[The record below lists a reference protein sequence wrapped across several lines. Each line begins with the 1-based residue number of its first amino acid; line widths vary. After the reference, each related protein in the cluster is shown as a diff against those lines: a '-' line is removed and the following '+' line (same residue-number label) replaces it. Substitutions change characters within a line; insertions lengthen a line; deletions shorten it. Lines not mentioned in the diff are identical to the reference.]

1 MEITFRRFAV
11 ACNSDIINAT
21 TMQTTRESSR
31 QKRCNK
37 RRNSRKKSLSPSDLK
52 CARGDTKT
60 DNKLNGKRSL
70 SEGSVKVKHRKSNI
84 RRTLTH
90 PFTCT
95 DDIHDVNMIGVF
107 NSAVKVEPPPESDE
121 SNLPPT
127 SSDRDTEDD
136 GRLSRPT
143 PQRSR
148 WDSGSEMDSLVS
160 TVVKRASARRRR
172 MPVNPEWGINSEPG
186 EASEPEA
193 GRMRPEDYRLVFLS
207 SDSSCREDTE
217 DSSSTAS
224 SAAPPVPDDC
234 DWDYFEPGASAAQPI
249 PPPTKHVPQACPRP
263 CSCGAE
269 PRIVAV
275 PVPVPVPVP
284 AALWP
289 ALLAFPTQTPPAPHW
304 NTYPGFP
311 PIDAAALARLTTAA
325 AVAVTAAATAT
336 ASAAASPQS
345 NKFEMTTVERTDK
358 AIQSDSQILEPPDN
372 DNVDKNIERPVE
384 NEISVGIKVIA
395 EEDSLLSL
403 SSDQAND
410 MPDHLEAEKAF
421 PSSNESANSSDSEQ
435 GVARRSYDLT
445 SGAPEEPATSDEDSD
460 DSGGGGGG
468 RFSRVFVVNPADS
481 SSDLEDNADSSGI
494 DCDDSYDKKSDSLE
508 IIAVEVPRENV
519 VNISAGSNESV
530 LRTSDNSNIVLL
542 DSVNFTEEY
551 SVIPYENNS
560 DEDSNDG
567 GNKRSNF
574 FKFCDE
580 NMLQSETCEKYN
592 SFSASCSTSSN
603 DLDKKHHID
612 SDVNR
617 YQSLS
622 SENTDYDSL
631 AGSLNTENDMKVNFS
646 LELPNNGN
654 EKLISLEVPRDSL
667 TKLAPSP
674 EPQRDTTSSSSAGNI
689 DLFKGIERTLSELL
703 KKELLEDQEEEKM
716 HSVRPVGL
724 DEEGGACAPAATT
737 VCRSRTACADG
748 SARFTSRVMITHDRV
763 SVVTS
768 DTTRLMRDITVH
780 HTNSQS
786 ESDSPDVPQD
796 ELEDRISDDETPQPS
811 SGVTVVSNA
820 DTLSAVVC
828 LEEGLADDD
837 SWVEDVSH
845 NEDEATSPS
854 DTDSGDEA
862 SLPVRGEDFAYCR
875 RSIDFTLHTIVEESC
890 EESETEQTIKKS
902 RPISATELEKYFFFG
917 LGDGRT
923 VRDDED
929 AVSEAS
935 SVCSVGGE
943 SVVDSEQPKR
953 SGDSDELMSSR
964 LETYFLSGFM
974 GFNQERRDSDGS
986 GSVGSDSEGKQS
998 PEQRRKRLVRA
1009 RGTPRSHSSS
1019 LDNLLTG
1026 EEPSL
1031 DNQEV
1036 SDGSSTEPEDRH
1048 DSSERLDIQGES
1060 KRKKQNK
1067 KPRGSPAD
1075 ERRQSAEFTE
1085 ETRDGTRSVSEGED
1099 GRCSPRPEFPPLG
1112 SELSESKKQTSR
1124 DSGFVGSCDDLL
1136 RSGDPSS
1143 EFSRSHE
1150 PKIELEEIT
1159 EEIRPDIEERVEG
1172 PPPSHPPQSPLVR
1185 KDSFN
1190 NWSSDEETN
1199 LMMTKMRQFFKQMVH
1214 TTNVR
1219 TSTPASASSNN
1230 SESSRP
1236 PKPPQLLYFESELT
1250 RLMKTVPGIRDEE
1263 VREIVEYLSSEDT
1276 WSDSYDSSDYAGSD
1290 LEGTAAN
1297 RSALRKQISDS
1308 CREIIDEFDRGSSN
1322 DAGSLERDAVG
1333 AYRRLAQ
1340 TLGRAG
1346 EGSPPLF
1353 GKVMRHIGG
1362 RLVAL
1367 MHEVSG
1373 GASPSTDEDSASEPG
1388 ALARSRS
1395 HDILEATA
1403 SRGSV
1408 ASDSERFSWRG
1419 SFESALLA
1427 ADSRGTLGG
1436 GGGESRRSPA
1446 GADLAAQK
1454 SHSRSC
1460 GAISG
1465 SEDRL
1470 WRGRR
1475 RASAP
1480 DAESEE
1486 EQRAGSLPRLPS
1498 ITGTNTA
1505 PAGPVKSARYRA
1517 PGFRTATRAA
1527 SAPGLHAP
1535 RRRRPPPT
1543 SLQPPPA
1550 APASAPSLQDE
1561 VYCADVEPKSH
1572 ASATLPRRSNSPLP
1586 NDRDL
1591 LDSHPFAINKSGGLP
1606 TRSESMASVYSGA
1619 GEGTRNNVTVHGE
1632 VQISLLYNYRLGA
1645 LEVGV
1650 KRCRELAPVDSKR
1663 NRSDPYVKVYLLP
1676 DKSKAGKRKTKVKK
1690 NTLNPVFEE
1699 TLSFVQPLASL
1710 SARTLWLSVWHAD
1723 MFGRNDFLGEV
1734 TLPLADVVFDD
1745 PAPMWYKLHERTE
1758 QFDEQQGSRGDLIV
1772 ALKLDLHENN
1782 RGKGTLHVLVKEA
1795 KNLVA
1800 TKPNGLADVFC
1811 KSYLLPE
1818 RGRLAK
1824 QKTGVCSRTLNPK
1837 WEHTFIYRGIS
1848 VQELSTR
1855 ALELSL
1861 WDRDRLASNDF
1872 MGAIRLSLGTGT
1884 YMGASVNW
1892 MDSVGKEVSLWQ
1904 RMLQQPNFWVENSL
1918 PLRPHLNN

>member
-1 MEITFRRFAV
+1 
-11 ACNSDIINAT
+11 
-21 TMQTTRESSR
+21 MQTTRESSR
-31 QKRCNK
+31 QKRSIK

-52 CARGDTKT
+52 CARGDIKT
-60 DNKLNGKRSL
+60 DSKLNGKRSL
-70 SEGSVKVKHRKSNI
+70 SEGSVKVRHRKSNI
-84 RRTLTH
+84 QRTLTH
-90 PFTCT
+90 PITCA
-95 DDIHDVNMIGVF
+95 DGIHDVTMIGVF
-107 NSAVKVEPPPESDE
+107 NSAVKVDAVPPESDE

-136 GRLSRPT
+136 ARVLARPV
-143 PQRSR
+143 PQRAR

-160 TVVKRASARRRR
+160 IAVKKAARRRR
-172 MPVNPEWGINSEPG
+172 TPANLDRSVNSEPG

-224 SAAPPVPDDC
+224 SAAPPAPDDC
-234 DWDYFEPGASAAQPI
+234 DWDYFEPGAAAAQPT
-249 PPPTKHVPQACPRP
+249 PPPPRHIPQACPRA

-289 ALLAFPTQTPPAPHW
+289 ALLAFPTQVPPTPHW

-311 PIDAAALARLTTAA
+311 PLDAAALARLTTAA
-325 AVAVTAAATAT
+325 AVAVTAAATAS
-336 ASAAASPQS
+336 ASTMPQ
-345 NKFEMTTVERTDK
+345 NRLEMTVERTDK
-358 AIQSDSQILEPPDN
+358 AIQSESIQAPEPRDN
-372 DNVDKNIERPVE
+372 DKDDNSIERSVE
-384 NEISVGIKVIA
+384 HGTSDEIKVIA
-395 EEDSLLSL
+395 EEDSLSVVSELP
-403 SSDQAND
+403 DT
-410 MPDHLEAEKAF
+410 MPDHLDAEKAF
-421 PSSNESANSSDSEQ
+421 PSSNESADSSDSEAE
-435 GVARRSYDLT
+435 VAHRSYDLR

-460 DSGGGGGG
+460 DSGGGGGQ
-468 RFSRVFVVNPADS
+468 FSRVFVVNPADS

-508 IIAVEVPRENV
+508 IIAVEMVMQNEN
-519 VNISAGSNESV
+519 NLNTESNENQSQNNDV
-530 LRTSDNSNIVLL
+530 VLL
-542 DSVNFTEEY
+542 ESVSFSEECP
-551 SVIPYENNS
+551 VIQFS
-560 DEDSNDG
+560 HMDEGCSESAM
-567 GNKRSNF
+567 KRSSF
-574 FKFCDE
+574 IKFCDE
-580 NMLQSETCEKYN
+580 NMLQSETCENFN
-592 SFSASCSTSSN
+592 SFNATCSDN
-603 DLDKKHHID
+603 LDNVDYYVDKDNNH
-612 SDVNR
+612 
-617 YQSLS
+617 SLCV
-622 SENTDYDSL
+622 SENIEYDSL
-631 AGSLNTENDMKVNFS
+631 DNSSSNIDSNMKVKVS
-646 LELPNNGN
+646 VELPNDNYN
-654 EKLISLEVPRDSL
+654 KEEFTMTESPRVYSTML
-667 TKLAPSP
+667 SPSP
-674 EPQRDTTSSSSAGNI
+674 EPKQEPSLPSVEKI

-703 KKELLEDQEEEKM
+703 KKELLDDQGEEKM
-716 HSVRPVGL
+716 HGSRPVCIT
-724 DEEGGACAPAATT
+724 DAEGGAGAPAETT
-737 VCRSRTACADG
+737 VCRSRTAGADG

-780 HTNSQS
+780 HTNSQNETEPS
-786 ESDSPDVPQD
+786 ADVQD
-796 ELEDRISDDETPQPS
+796 NENNERISDDESPQPS
-811 SGVTVVSNA
+811 GGVTVVSNA

-845 NEDEATSPS
+845 DDDEGTSIS
-854 DTDSGDEA
+854 DSDSGDEA
-862 SLPVRGEDFAYCR
+862 SLPTRGEDFAYCR
-875 RSIDFTLHTIVEESC
+875 RSLDFTLHTIVEESC
-890 EESETEQTIKKS
+890 EESETEQTTKKP
-902 RPISATELEKYFFFG
+902 RPLSATELEKYFFFG
-917 LGDGRT
+917 LGDGRN

-929 AVSEAS
+929 PVSETS
-935 SVCSVGGE
+935 SVCSEGGE
-943 SVVDSEQPKR
+943 SIVDNEQPKR
-953 SGDSDELMSSR
+953 SGDSDELVSSR
-964 LETYFLSGFM
+964 LEKYFLSGFM

-998 PEQRRKRLVRA
+998 PEHRRKKLVRA

-1026 EEPSL
+1026 DEPSQ
-1031 DNQEV
+1031 DTQEV
-1036 SDGSSTEPEDRH
+1036 SDGSSTETEDRH
-1048 DSSERLDIQGES
+1048 ESLERLDIPCES
-1060 KRKKQNK
+1060 KRKKQSK
-1067 KPRGSPAD
+1067 KTRGSPAD
-1075 ERRQSAEFTE
+1075 ERRQSVEFSE
-1085 ETRDGTRSVSEGED
+1085 ETRDDTRSVSEGED
-1099 GRCSPRPEFPPLG
+1099 GRSTPRPEFPPLG

-1136 RSGDPSS
+1136 RNGDSS
-1143 EFSRSHE
+1143 SDFTRSHE
-1150 PKIELEEIT
+1150 PKTELEEII
-1159 EEIRPDIEERVEG
+1159 EEVRPDIDERVERPPSSR
-1172 PPPSHPPQSPLVR
+1172 PPPSPLTR

-1199 LMMTKMRQFFKQMVH
+1199 LMMTKMRQFFKQMIN
-1214 TTNVR
+1214 TSNVR
-1219 TSTPASASSNN
+1219 TSTPASSN

-1297 RSALRKQISDS
+1297 RSALRKQISES
-1308 CREIIDEFDRGSSN
+1308 CREIIDEFDKGTSE
-1322 DAGSLERDAVG
+1322 AGSLERDAVG
-1333 AYRRLAQ
+1333 AYQRLAA

-1373 GASPSTDEDSASEPG
+1373 GASPSTDDDSASEPG

-1408 ASDSERFSWRG
+1408 ASDCERFSWRG

-1436 GGGESRRSPA
+1436 PGCEARRSPA
-1446 GADLAAQK
+1446 GADLAAQR

-1460 GAISG
+1460 GAIGG

-1505 PAGPVKSARYRA
+1505 PVGPVKSARYRA

-1527 SAPGLHAP
+1527 SAPGLHPP

-1543 SLQPPPA
+1543 PHQPTPA

-1561 VYCADVEPKSH
+1561 VYMSDAVSPGH
-1572 ASATLPRRSNSPLP
+1572 ATLPRRSNSPLP
-1586 NDRDL
+1586 HERDLDRDRFPL
-1591 LDSHPFAINKSGGLP
+1591 NRSGLQA
-1606 TRSESMASVYSGA
+1606 RSESMASVYSGA
-1619 GEGTRNNVTVHGE
+1619 GEGMRGNVTIRGE
-1632 VQISLLYNYRLGA
+1632 VQFSLLYNYRLGA

-1650 KRCRELAPVDSKR
+1650 KRCRDLAPIDVKR

-1710 SARTLWLSVWHAD
+1710 SSRTLWLSAWHAD

-1758 QFDEQQGSRGDLIV
+1758 QFDEHQGTRGDLV
-1772 ALKLDLHENN
+1772 VGLKYEPDG

-1824 QKTGVCSRTLNPK
+1824 QKTSVSRRSLSPR
-1837 WEHTFIYRGIS
+1837 WEHTFTYRALAPH
-1848 VQELSTR
+1848 ELAAR

-1872 MGAIRLSLGTGT
+1872 MGAVRLSLGTGT

-1892 MDSVGKEVSLWQ
+1892 MDSMGKEVALWQ
-1904 RMLQQPNFWVENSL
+1904 AMLQSPTLWVEGSL
-1918 PLRPHLNN
+1918 PLRPQLNN

>member
-1 MEITFRRFAV
+1 
-11 ACNSDIINAT
+11 
-21 TMQTTRESSR
+21 
-31 QKRCNK
+31 
-37 RRNSRKKSLSPSDLK
+37 
-52 CARGDTKT
+52 
-60 DNKLNGKRSL
+60 
-70 SEGSVKVKHRKSNI
+70 
-84 RRTLTH
+84 
-90 PFTCT
+90 
-95 DDIHDVNMIGVF
+95 
-107 NSAVKVEPPPESDE
+107 
-121 SNLPPT
+121 
-127 SSDRDTEDD
+127 
-136 GRLSRPT
+136 
-143 PQRSR
+143 
-148 WDSGSEMDSLVS
+148 
-160 TVVKRASARRRR
+160 
-172 MPVNPEWGINSEPG
+172 
-186 EASEPEA
+186 
-193 GRMRPEDYRLVFLS
+193 MRPEDYRLVFLS

-224 SAAPPVPDDC
+224 SVAPPAPDDC
-234 DWDYFEPGASAAQPI
+234 DWDYFEPGASSSHVN
-249 PPPTKHVPQACPRP
+249 PPPAPKHTPQVCPRT

-311 PIDAAALARLTTAA
+311 PLDAAALARLTTAA

-336 ASAAASPQS
+336 TLPHS
-345 NKFEMTTVERTDK
+345 NKLEMTVERTDK
-358 AIQSDSQILEPPDN
+358 AVQSESSQATDVRDN
-372 DNVDKNIERPVE
+372 DNNDNNIECTGEQTPTDD
-384 NEISVGIKVIA
+384 IKVIA
-395 EEDSLLSL
+395 EADCSSVLSE
-403 SSDQAND
+403 STDA
-410 MPDHLEAEKAF
+410 MPSHLDAENAF
-421 PSSNESANSSDSEQ
+421 PSSNESANSSDSEG

-460 DSGGGGGG
+460 DSGGGGGQ
-468 RFSRVFVVNPADS
+468 FSRVFVVNPADS

-508 IIAVEVPRENV
+508 IIALDRIEENENHLNVELNEINAE
-519 VNISAGSNESV
+519 ISEAC
-530 LRTSDNSNIVLL
+530 NIVLL
-542 DSVNFTEEY
+542 DSISFSNEHSE
-551 SVIPYENNS
+551 IPYCSNS
-560 DEDSNDG
+560 DDDQSCDDG
-567 GNKRSNF
+567 VKRANVR
-574 FKFCDE
+574 KFSDE
-580 NMLQSETCEKYN
+580 NMLKSETCEQYN
-592 SFSASCSTSSN
+592 SFNASCSNNIDNSDYKSNDDNYQSRSTISENLECDSLEASISSN
-603 DLDKKHHID
+603 NSIKVKVSVEVQDEICNNKNHDML
-612 SDVNR
+612 S
-617 YQSLS
+617 QSP
-622 SENTDYDSL
+622 
-631 AGSLNTENDMKVNFS
+631 AKVS
-646 LELPNNGN
+646 
-654 EKLISLEVPRDSL
+654 
-667 TKLAPSP
+667 PSP
-674 EPQRDTTSSSSAGNI
+674 EPRHDESKQESVEKI

-703 KKELLEDQEEEKM
+703 KKELLEEQGAEKT
-716 HSVRPVGL
+716 HGARPV
-724 DEEGGACAPAATT
+724 CAATEGSAGAPVDST
-737 VCRSRTACADG
+737 VCRSRSPGAEGA
-748 SARFTSRVMITHDRV
+748 ARFTSRVMITHDRV

-780 HTNSQS
+780 HTNSQNEP
-786 ESDSPDVPQD
+786 ESNSSATNSQNESNERV
-796 ELEDRISDDETPQPS
+796 SDNESPQPS
-811 SGVTVVSNA
+811 GGVTVVSNA

-845 NEDEATSPS
+845 DEDGTTTTDS
-854 DTDSGDEA
+854 DSGDEA
-862 SLPVRGEDFAYCR
+862 SLPTRGEDFAYCR
-875 RSIDFTLHTIVEESC
+875 RSLDFTLHTIVEESC
-890 EESETEQTIKKS
+890 EESEPENKVKKS

-917 LGDGRT
+917 LGDGRI
-923 VRDDED
+923 VRDDD
-929 AVSEAS
+929 DPVSETS
-935 SVCSVGGE
+935 SVCSEGGE
-943 SVVDSEQPKR
+943 SIVDNEQPKR
-953 SGDSDELMSSR
+953 SNDNDELVSSR
-964 LETYFLSGFM
+964 LEKYFLSGFM
-974 GFNQERRDSDGS
+974 GFTQERRDSDGS

-1026 EEPSL
+1026 EEPTQ
-1031 DNQEV
+1031 DTQET
-1036 SDGSSTEPEDRH
+1036 SDGSSTETEDRH
-1048 DSSERLDIQGES
+1048 ESLERLDMPGES
-1060 KRKKQNK
+1060 KRKKQSK
-1067 KPRGSPAD
+1067 KTRGSPAD
-1075 ERRQSAEFTE
+1075 ERRQSTEFSE
-1085 ETRDGTRSVSEGED
+1085 ETRDDTRSVSEGEE
-1099 GRCSPRPEFPPLG
+1099 GRSTPRPEFPPLG

-1136 RSGDPSS
+1136 RNGDSS
-1143 EFSRSHE
+1143 TEFSRTHE
-1150 PKIELEEIT
+1150 PKTELEEIV
-1159 EEIRPDIEERVEG
+1159 EEIRPDLDERVERPPSSR
-1172 PPPSHPPQSPLVR
+1172 PPPSPLTR

-1199 LMMTKMRQFFKQMVH
+1199 LMMTKMRQFFKQMINSA
-1214 TTNVR
+1214 NVR
-1219 TSTPASASSNN
+1219 TSTPASSN

-1308 CREIIDEFDRGSSN
+1308 CREIIDEFDRGN

-1333 AYRRLAQ
+1333 AYQKLAA

-1367 MHEVSG
+1367 MHEVSA
-1373 GASPSTDEDSASEPG
+1373 GASPSTDDDSASEPG

-1395 HDILEATA
+1395 HDVLEATA

-1408 ASDSERFSWRG
+1408 ASDCERFSWRG

-1436 GGGESRRSPA
+1436 PGCEARRSPA
-1446 GADLAAQK
+1446 GAELAAQK

-1460 GAISG
+1460 GAITG

-1486 EQRAGSLPRLPS
+1486 EERAGSLPRLPT
-1498 ITGTNTA
+1498 IAGTNTV

-1527 SAPGLHAP
+1527 SAPGLHVP
-1535 RRRRPPPT
+1535 RRRRLNPAPHQPT
-1543 SLQPPPA
+1543 PA
-1550 APASAPSLQDE
+1550 APASAPSLQDD
-1561 VYCADVEPKSH
+1561 VYMADTLTSGN
-1572 ASATLPRRSNSPLP
+1572 ATLPRRSSSPLP
-1586 NDRDL
+1586 HEKDLDRDRF
-1591 LDSHPFAINKSGGLP
+1591 PINRSGLQA
-1606 TRSESMASVYSGA
+1606 RSESMASVYSGA
-1619 GEGTRNNVTVHGE
+1619 GEGARGSVAVRGE
-1632 VQISLLYNYRLGA
+1632 VQFSLLYNYRLGA

-1650 KRCRELAPVDSKR
+1650 KRCRDLAPVDTKR

-1734 TLPLADVVFDD
+1734 ALPLADVVFDD
-1745 PAPMWYKLHERTE
+1745 PAPTWYKLHERTE
-1758 QFDEQQGSRGDLIV
+1758 QFDELQGTRGDLIIG
-1772 ALKLDLHENN
+1772 LKFESQDNTS

-1824 QKTGVCSRTLNPK
+1824 QKTNVVRRTLNPR
-1837 WEHTFIYRGIS
+1837 WEHTFTYRGLTM
-1848 VQELSTR
+1848 QELATR

-1892 MDSVGKEVSLWQ
+1892 MDSMGKEVALWQ
-1904 RMLQQPNFWVENSL
+1904 TMMQRPNFWVEGSL
-1918 PLRPHLNN
+1918 PLRPQLNN

>member
-1 MEITFRRFAV
+1 
-11 ACNSDIINAT
+11 
-21 TMQTTRESSR
+21 
-31 QKRCNK
+31 
-37 RRNSRKKSLSPSDLK
+37 
-52 CARGDTKT
+52 
-60 DNKLNGKRSL
+60 
-70 SEGSVKVKHRKSNI
+70 
-84 RRTLTH
+84 
-90 PFTCT
+90 
-95 DDIHDVNMIGVF
+95 
-107 NSAVKVEPPPESDE
+107 
-121 SNLPPT
+121 
-127 SSDRDTEDD
+127 
-136 GRLSRPT
+136 
-143 PQRSR
+143 
-148 WDSGSEMDSLVS
+148 
-160 TVVKRASARRRR
+160 
-172 MPVNPEWGINSEPG
+172 
-186 EASEPEA
+186 
-193 GRMRPEDYRLVFLS
+193 MRPEDYRLVFLS

-224 SAAPPVPDDC
+224 SAAPPAPDDC
-234 DWDYFEPGASAAQPI
+234 DWDYFEPGASAAPPV
-249 PPPTKHVPQACPRP
+249 PPPTKHAPQACPRP

-311 PIDAAALARLTTAA
+311 PLDAAALARLTTAA

-336 ASAAASPQS
+336 ASAAASPQT
-345 NKFEMTTVERTDK
+345 NKLEMTTVERTDK
-358 AIQSDSQILEPPDN
+358 AIQSESSQAPEPHDN
-372 DNVDKNIERPVE
+372 DNNDKNIERPVE
-384 NEISVGIKVIA
+384 NETSVGIKVIA
-395 EEDSLLSL
+395 EEDSLSSL
-403 SSDQAND
+403 SSDQANA
-410 MPDHLEAEKAF
+410 MPDHLDAEKAF
-421 PSSNESANSSDSEQ
+421 PSSNESAESSDSEQ

-508 IIAVEVPRENV
+508 IIAVEVPRENE
-519 VNISAGSNESV
+519 VNVSAEPNESAS
-530 LRTSDNSNIVLL
+530 RSRDNSSIVLL

-567 GNKRSNF
+567 GIKKSNF

-592 SFSASCSTSSN
+592 SFNASCSSSSSN
-603 DLDKKHHID
+603 DLDKKHHAD

-617 YQSLS
+617 YQSIS
-622 SENTDYDSL
+622 SENTDFDSL
-631 AGSLNTENDMKVNFS
+631 ADSFNNDSDMKVKFSVELTNENNKELSS
-646 LELPNNGN
+646 LEIP
-654 EKLISLEVPRDSL
+654 PDSL

-674 EPQRDTTSSSSAGNI
+674 EPCHDNTSSSPAEKI
-689 DLFKGIERTLSELL
+689 DLFKGIERTLSELF
-703 KKELLEDQEEEKM
+703 KKELMEDQEEEKM
-716 HSVRPVGL
+716 HSVRPVCS
-724 DEEGGACAPAATT
+724 DAEGGACAPAATT
-737 VCRSRTACADG
+737 VCRSRTARADG

-768 DTTRLMRDITVH
+768 DTTRLMRDVVVH

-786 ESDSPDVPQD
+786 ESEPNPDVPQD
-796 ELEDRISDDETPQPS
+796 EIDERISDDETPQPS
-811 SGVTVVSNA
+811 GGVTVVSNA

-862 SLPVRGEDFAYCR
+862 SLPIRGEEFAYCR

-890 EESETEQTIKKS
+890 EESETEQTIKKP

-917 LGDGRT
+917 LGDGRN

-929 AVSEAS
+929 AVSETS
-935 SVCSVGGE
+935 SVCSEGGE
-943 SVVDSEQPKR
+943 SIVDSEQPKR
-953 SGDSDELMSSR
+953 SGDSDELVSSR
-964 LETYFLSGFM
+964 LEKYFLSGFM

-986 GSVGSDSEGKQS
+986 GSVGSDSEGRQS

-1026 EEPSL
+1026 EEPSQ
-1031 DNQEV
+1031 DNPEV
-1036 SDGSSTEPEDRH
+1036 SDGSSTETEDRH
-1048 DSSERLDIQGES
+1048 DSSERLDMQGES

-1085 ETRDGTRSVSEGED
+1085 ETRDDTRSVSEGED
-1099 GRCSPRPEFPPLG
+1099 GRLSPRPEFPPLG

-1136 RSGDPSS
+1136 RNGDSSS
-1143 EFSRSHE
+1143 EFARSHE
-1150 PKIELEEIT
+1150 PKIELEEII

-1172 PPPSHPPQSPLVR
+1172 PPSSRPPQSPLVR

-1219 TSTPASASSNN
+1219 TSTPASASSN

-1308 CREIIDEFDRGSSN
+1308 CREIIDEFDRGNN

-1346 EGSPPLF
+1346 EGSPPMF

-1408 ASDSERFSWRG
+1408 ASDCERFSWRG

-1436 GGGESRRSPA
+1436 GGCESRRSPA

-1460 GAISG
+1460 GAIGG

-1498 ITGTNTA
+1498 ITGTNTV

-1543 SLQPPPA
+1543 PLQPPPA

-1561 VYCADVEPKSH
+1561 VYLSDA
-1572 ASATLPRRSNSPLP
+1572 ASPNHATLPRRSNSPLP
-1586 NDRDL
+1586 HERDL
-1591 LDSHPFAINKSGGLP
+1591 LDRDRYSLNRSGLQA
-1606 TRSESMASVYSGA
+1606 RSESMASVYSGA
-1619 GEGTRNNVTVHGE
+1619 GEGTRANVTVRGE

-1650 KRCRELAPVDSKR
+1650 KRCRELAPVDVKR

-1772 ALKLDLHENN
+1772 ALKLDLHEGA

-1824 QKTGVCSRTLNPK
+1824 QKTAVCRRTLNPK
-1837 WEHTFIYRGIS
+1837 WEHTFTYRGLTL
-1848 VQELSTR
+1848 QELSAR

-1884 YMGASVNW
+1884 YMGAPVNW

-1904 RMLQQPNFWVENSL
+1904 MMMQRPNFWVEGSF

>member
-1 MEITFRRFAV
+1 
-11 ACNSDIINAT
+11 
-21 TMQTTRESSR
+21 MQTTRESSR

-52 CARGDTKT
+52 CTRGDTKS
-60 DNKLNGKRSL
+60 DGKLSKRSL

-90 PFTCT
+90 PFTCS
-95 DDIHDVNMIGVF
+95 DDIRDVAMIGAF
-107 NSAVKVEPPPESDE
+107 NREVKVEVPPESDE

-136 GRLSRPT
+136 GRVLRPV
-143 PQRSR
+143 PQRPR

-160 TVVKRASARRRR
+160 TVVRRASARRRR
-172 MPVNPEWGINSEPG
+172 TPANPEWGVNSEPG

-224 SAAPPVPDDC
+224 SAAPPAPDDC
-234 DWDYFEPGASAAQPI
+234 DWDYFEPGAAPALPPPPRHI
-249 PPPTKHVPQACPRP
+249 PPACPRP

-289 ALLAFPTQTPPAPHW
+289 ALLAFPTQTPPTPHW

-311 PIDAAALARLTTAA
+311 PLDAAAFARLTTAA

-336 ASAAASPQS
+336 ANANAAATQTQ
-345 NKFEMTTVERTDK
+345 KLAMTTKERTDK
-358 AIQSDSQILEPPDN
+358 AIQSEASQLPEASDSDKVDN
-372 DNVDKNIERPVE
+372 NIERSDE
-384 NEISVGIKVIA
+384 CDTSVGIKVIA
-395 EEDSLLSL
+395 EEDSISVLSGQI
-403 SSDQAND
+403 DA
-410 MPDHLEAEKAF
+410 MPDHLDAEKAF
-421 PSSNESANSSDSEQ
+421 HSSNESDDSSDSEG

-445 SGAPEEPATSDEDSD
+445 SGAPDEPATSDEDSD
-460 DSGGGGGG
+460 DSGGGGG

-494 DCDDSYDKKSDSLE
+494 DCDDSFDKKSDNLE
-508 IIAVEVPRENV
+508 EAIAVDVQNEINV
-519 VNISAGSNESV
+519 SAESN
-530 LRTSDNSNIVLL
+530 DNSSQSNDNDNENPNIMLIE
-542 DSVNFTEEY
+542 SVNFTEDY
-551 SVIPYENNS
+551 PVIPYGNYSEESSNENAA
-560 DEDSNDG
+560 
-567 GNKRSNF
+567 KRSEF

-580 NMLQSETCEKYN
+580 NMLQSETCEEFN
-592 SFSASCSTSSN
+592 SFNAHCSTNHTDNKN
-603 DLDKKHHID
+603 DNDPNPPSCL
-612 SDVNR
+612 
-617 YQSLS
+617 
-622 SENTDYDSL
+622 SENEEYDSL
-631 AGSLNTENDMKVNFS
+631 DNTESDMKVKVS
-646 LELPNNGN
+646 VELPDEKHN
-654 EKLISLEVPRDSL
+654 ENLISSQASCGLLS
-667 TKLAPSP
+667 KLAPSP
-674 EPQRDTTSSSSAGNI
+674 EPGQNNTTSSAPVAEI

-703 KKELLEDQEEEKM
+703 KKELLEEQDEEKM
-716 HSVRPVGL
+716 HGPRPVSS
-724 DEEGGACAPAATT
+724 EAEGSACTPDAT
-737 VCRSRTACADG
+737 VCRSRTARADA

-780 HTNSQS
+780 HTNSQN
-786 ESDSPDVPQD
+786 EPEGTTQD
-796 ELEDRISDDETPQPS
+796 ENDERLSDDEAAQPS
-811 SGVTVVSNA
+811 GGVTVVSNA

-837 SWVEDVSH
+837 SWVEDISH
-845 NEDEATSPS
+845 DENEVTSPSDSDSEDEATLP
-854 DTDSGDEA
+854 TRGD
-862 SLPVRGEDFAYCR
+862 DFAYCR
-875 RSIDFTLHTIVEESC
+875 RSLDFTLHTIVEESC
-890 EESETEQTIKKS
+890 EESETEHTTKKP
-902 RPISATELEKYFFFG
+902 RPISATELEKYYFFG
-917 LGDGRT
+917 LGDGRN

-929 AVSEAS
+929 AVSETS
-935 SVCSVGGE
+935 SVCSEGGE
-943 SVVDSEQPKR
+943 SIVDSEQPKR
-953 SGDSDELMSSR
+953 NSSDNDDLVSSR
-964 LETYFLSGFM
+964 LEKYFLSGFM
-974 GFNQERRDSDGS
+974 GFNQENRDSDGS

-1009 RGTPRSHSSS
+1009 RGAPRSHSSS

-1026 EEPSL
+1026 EEPSQ
-1031 DNQEV
+1031 DAQEV
-1036 SDGSSTEPEDRH
+1036 SDGSSTETEDRH
-1048 DSSERLDIQGES
+1048 DSSERLDMQNES

-1067 KPRGSPAD
+1067 KTRGSPAD

-1085 ETRDGTRSVSEGED
+1085 ETREDTRSVSEGED
-1099 GRCSPRPEFPPLG
+1099 GRTTPHTEFPPLG

-1136 RSGDPSS
+1136 RNGDSS
-1143 EFSRSHE
+1143 SDFARSHE
-1150 PKIELEEIT
+1150 PKTELEEIVEEMRTDT
-1159 EEIRPDIEERVEG
+1159 EERIESPPSSR
-1172 PPPSHPPQSPLVR
+1172 PPPSPLTR

-1199 LMMTKMRQFFKQMVH
+1199 LMMTKMRQFFKQMINSN
-1214 TTNVR
+1214 NVR
-1219 TSTPASASSNN
+1219 TSTPASSN
-1230 SESSRP
+1230 SESSKP

-1250 RLMKTVPGIRDEE
+1250 RLMKTVPGIRDEQ

-1290 LEGTAAN
+1290 LEGTQN

-1308 CREIIDEFDRGSSN
+1308 CREIIDEFDKGNSE
-1322 DAGSLERDAVG
+1322 AGSLERDAAG
-1333 AYRRLAQ
+1333 AYRRLAA

-1367 MHEVSG
+1367 MHEVSA
-1373 GASPSTDEDSASEPG
+1373 GASPSTDDDSASEPG

-1395 HDILEATA
+1395 HDILEAAA

-1408 ASDSERFSWRG
+1408 ASDCERFSWRG

-1436 GGGESRRSPA
+1436 TGEARRSPA
-1446 GADLAAQK
+1446 GVELAAQR

-1460 GAISG
+1460 GAIGG

-1486 EQRAGSLPRLPS
+1486 EERAGSLPRLPS
-1498 ITGTNTA
+1498 ITGTNTV

-1527 SAPGLHAP
+1527 SAPGLHVP
-1535 RRRRPPPT
+1535 RRRRPAPT
-1543 SLQPPPA
+1543 PQQPPPA
-1550 APASAPSLQDE
+1550 APTSAPSLQDE
-1561 VYCADVEPKSH
+1561 VYVTETLSPGH
-1572 ASATLPRRSNSPLP
+1572 ATLPRRSNSPLP
-1586 NDRDL
+1586 HERDMLDRDRF
-1591 LDSHPFAINKSGGLP
+1591 PINRSGLQA
-1606 TRSESMASVYSGA
+1606 RSESMASVYSGA
-1619 GEGTRNNVTVHGE
+1619 GEGTRSNVTVRGE
-1632 VQISLLYNYRLGA
+1632 VQFSLLYNYRLGA

-1650 KRCRELAPVDSKR
+1650 KRCRDLAPVDTKR

-1710 SARTLWLSVWHAD
+1710 SSRTLWLSAWHAD

-1745 PAPMWYKLHERTE
+1745 PAPTWHKLHERTE
-1758 QFDEQQGSRGDLIV
+1758 QFDEQSGTRGDLII
-1772 ALKLDLHENN
+1772 ALKFEAAEA

-1795 KNLVA
+1795 KHLAA
-1800 TKPNGLADVFC
+1800 TKPSGLADVFC

-1824 QKTGVCSRTLNPK
+1824 QKTGVARRTLSPR
-1837 WEHTFIYRGIS
+1837 WEHTFTYRGLRLT
-1848 VQELSTR
+1848 ELADR

-1872 MGAIRLSLGTGT
+1872 MGAIRLSLGSGT

-1892 MDSVGKEVSLWQ
+1892 MDSTGKEVSLWQ
-1904 RMLQQPNFWVENSL
+1904 TMMQRPNFWVEGSL
-1918 PLRPHLNN
+1918 PLRPQLNN

>member
-1 MEITFRRFAV
+1 
-11 ACNSDIINAT
+11 
-21 TMQTTRESSR
+21 MQTARESSR
-31 QKRCNK
+31 QKRSIK

-52 CARGDTKT
+52 CTRGDQKS
-60 DNKLNGKRSL
+60 DSKSNVNRSL
-70 SEGSVKVKHRKSNI
+70 SETSVKRHRRSNI
-84 RRTLTH
+84 QRTLTH
-90 PFTCT
+90 PLSYM
-95 DDIHDVNMIGVF
+95 DDIDNVSIEAF
-107 NSAVKVEPPPESDE
+107 SRSKVEVPPESDE

-136 GRLSRPT
+136 VRVMDTKRAV
-143 PQRSR
+143 PQRPR
-148 WDSGSEMDSLVS
+148 WDSGSEMDSLISIAVR
-160 TVVKRASARRRR
+160 KASARRRR
-172 MPVNPEWGINSEPG
+172 TPANPDWGVQSEAG

-224 SAAPPVPDDC
+224 SAAPPAPDDC
-234 DWDYFEPGASAAQPI
+234 DWDYFEPGAAPAPVSTSA
-249 PPPTKHVPQACPRP
+249 PPPRHSAPACPRT

-289 ALLAFPTQTPPAPHW
+289 ALLAFPGQTPPAPHW
-304 NTYPGFP
+304 STYPGFP
-311 PIDAAALARLTTAA
+311 PLDAAALARLTTAA
-325 AVAVTAAATAT
+325 AVAVTAAASAAT
-336 ASAAASPQS
+336 ASALPLA
-345 NKFEMTTVERTDK
+345 NKLEMTVERTDK
-358 AIQSDSQILEPPDN
+358 AIQSETSQAPDAPDN
-372 DNVDKNIERPVE
+372 ANDKNDKPVERPIDCE
-384 NEISVGIKVIA
+384 PSDDIKVIA
-395 EEDSLLSL
+395 EEDRLSV
-403 SSDQAND
+403 SPEPAEA
-410 MPDHLEAEKAF
+410 MPGHLEAENAF
-421 PSSNESANSSDSEQ
+421 PSSNESADSSDSEG
-435 GVARRSYDLT
+435 GVARLSYDLR

-460 DSGGGGGG
+460 DSGGGGGQ
-468 RFSRVFVVNPADS
+468 FSRVFVVNPADS

-508 IIAVEVPRENV
+508 IIGLEGVQNANNLEANLNENV
-519 VNISAGSNESV
+519 QQINEA
-530 LRTSDNSNIVLL
+530 SNIVLVE
-542 DSVNFTEEY
+542 SISFSNEHSE
-551 SVIPYENNS
+551 IPYGNNS
-560 DEDSNDG
+560 DEESGDEARN
-567 GNKRSNF
+567 RSSLS
-574 FKFCDE
+574 KFCDD
-580 NMLQSETCEKYN
+580 NMLRSETCEEFN
-592 SFSASCSTSSN
+592 SFNASCSTN
-603 DLDKKHHID
+603 IDKCDYKNCD
-612 SDVNR
+612 NN
-617 YQSLS
+617 QSRS
-622 SENTDYDSL
+622 TVSENLECDSL
-631 AGSLNTENDMKVNFS
+631 DNSFNSDNSIKVKVTV
-646 LELPNNGN
+646 
-654 EKLISLEVPRDSL
+654 KLQDEVCDNKTCEIQSEPPVVL
-667 TKLAPSP
+667 PSP
-674 EPQRDTTSSSSAGNI
+674 EPKSDESKSAGEEKI

-703 KKELLEDQEEEKM
+703 KKELLEEQGEEKT
-716 HSVRPVGL
+716 HGARPARDVT
-724 DEEGGACAPAATT
+724 EGSAGAPVLAP
-737 VCRSRTACADG
+737 VCRSRSPGADG
-748 SARFTSRVMITHDRV
+748 SARFTSRVMITQDRV

-780 HTNSQS
+780 HTNSQN
-786 ESDSPDVPQD
+786 V
-796 ELEDRISDDETPQPS
+796 LEHDASATTSQNDTNERVSDDESAQPS
-811 SGVTVVSNA
+811 GGVTVVSNA

-845 NEDEATSPS
+845 DEDATTTS
-854 DTDSGDEA
+854 DSDSGDEA
-862 SLPVRGEDFAYCR
+862 SLPTRGEDFAYCR
-875 RSIDFTLHTIVEESC
+875 RSLDFTLHTIVEESC
-890 EESETEQTIKKS
+890 EESEAENNTKKS

-917 LGDGRT
+917 LGDGRN
-923 VRDDED
+923 VREDDD
-929 AVSEAS
+929 QVSETS
-935 SVCSVGGE
+935 SVCSEGGE
-943 SVVDSEQPKR
+943 SIVDSEQPKR
-953 SGDSDELMSSR
+953 SNDNDELVSSR
-964 LETYFLSGFM
+964 LEKYFLSGFM

-1026 EEPSL
+1026 DEPSQ
-1031 DNQEV
+1031 DAQEV
-1036 SDGSSTEPEDRH
+1036 SDGSSTETEDRH
-1048 DSSERLDIQGES
+1048 ESLERLDMPGEA
-1060 KRKKQNK
+1060 KRKKQSK
-1067 KPRGSPAD
+1067 KTRGSPAD
-1075 ERRQSAEFTE
+1075 ERRQSMEFSE
-1085 ETRDGTRSVSEGED
+1085 EARDDTRSVSEGED
-1099 GRCSPRPEFPPLG
+1099 GRSTPRPEFPPLG

-1136 RSGDPSS
+1136 RNGDSS
-1143 EFSRSHE
+1143 AEFTRSHE
-1150 PKIELEEIT
+1150 PKTELEEIV
-1159 EEIRPDIEERVEG
+1159 EEMRPDLDERVERPPSSR
-1172 PPPSHPPQSPLVR
+1172 PPPSPLTR

-1199 LMMTKMRQFFKQMVH
+1199 LMMTKMRQFFKQMINSG
-1214 TTNVR
+1214 NVR
-1219 TSTPASASSNN
+1219 TSTPASTN

-1236 PKPPQLLYFESELT
+1236 PKPPQLLYFETELT

-1290 LEGTAAN
+1290 LEGTSAN

-1308 CREIIDEFDRGSSN
+1308 CREIIDEFDRGN

-1333 AYRRLAQ
+1333 AYQKLAA

-1373 GASPSTDEDSASEPG
+1373 GASPSTDDDSASEPG

-1395 HDILEATA
+1395 HDILEAAA

-1408 ASDSERFSWRG
+1408 ASDCERFSWRG

-1436 GGGESRRSPA
+1436 PSCESRRSPA

-1460 GAISG
+1460 GAIAG

-1486 EQRAGSLPRLPS
+1486 EERAGSLPRLPS
-1498 ITGTNTA
+1498 ITGTNTV

-1517 PGFRTATRAA
+1517 PGFRSATRAA
-1527 SAPGLHAP
+1527 SAPGLHLP
-1535 RRRRPPPT
+1535 RRRRPAPT
-1543 SLQPPPA
+1543 PHQPTPA

-1561 VYCADVEPKSH
+1561 VYLSDNATLS
-1572 ASATLPRRSNSPLP
+1572 SGTATLPRRSSSPLP
-1586 NDRDL
+1586 HDTDRF
-1591 LDSHPFAINKSGGLP
+1591 PINRSGLQA
-1606 TRSESMASVYSGA
+1606 RSESMASVYSGA
-1619 GEGTRNNVTVHGE
+1619 GEGARGGVTVRGE
-1632 VQISLLYNYRLGA
+1632 VQFSLLYNYRLGA

-1650 KRCRELAPVDSKR
+1650 RRARDLAPVDTKR

-1676 DKSKAGKRKTKVKK
+1676 DKSKTGKRKTKVKK
-1690 NTLNPVFEE
+1690 NTLSPVFEE
-1699 TLSFVQPLASL
+1699 TLSFVQPLAAL

-1723 MFGRNDFLGEV
+1723 IFGRNDFLGEV

-1745 PAPMWYKLHERTE
+1745 PAPTWYKLHERTE
-1758 QFDEQQGSRGDLIV
+1758 QFEEQQGSRGDLIIG
-1772 ALKLDLHENN
+1772 LKFECEG

-1824 QKTGVCSRTLNPK
+1824 QKTGVSRRTLSPR
-1837 WEHTFIYRGIS
+1837 WEHTFTYRGLAPA
-1848 VQELSTR
+1848 ELAGR

-1872 MGAIRLSLGTGT
+1872 MGAVRLSLGTGT
-1884 YMGASVNW
+1884 YMGANVNW
-1892 MDSVGKEVSLWQ
+1892 MDSVGKEVTLWQ
-1904 RMLQQPNFWVENSL
+1904 TMMQRPNFWVEGSL
-1918 PLRPHLNN
+1918 PLRPQLNN

>member
-1 MEITFRRFAV
+1 
-11 ACNSDIINAT
+11 
-21 TMQTTRESSR
+21 
-31 QKRCNK
+31 
-37 RRNSRKKSLSPSDLK
+37 
-52 CARGDTKT
+52 
-60 DNKLNGKRSL
+60 
-70 SEGSVKVKHRKSNI
+70 
-84 RRTLTH
+84 
-90 PFTCT
+90 
-95 DDIHDVNMIGVF
+95 
-107 NSAVKVEPPPESDE
+107 
-121 SNLPPT
+121 
-127 SSDRDTEDD
+127 
-136 GRLSRPT
+136 
-143 PQRSR
+143 
-148 WDSGSEMDSLVS
+148 
-160 TVVKRASARRRR
+160 
-172 MPVNPEWGINSEPG
+172 
-186 EASEPEA
+186 
-193 GRMRPEDYRLVFLS
+193 MRPEDYRLVFLS

-224 SAAPPVPDDC
+224 SAAPPAPDDC

-249 PPPTKHVPQACPRP
+249 PPPTKHAPQACPRP

-289 ALLAFPTQTPPAPHW
+289 ALLAFPTQTPPTPHW
-304 NTYPGFP
+304 NTYPGLAP
-311 PIDAAALARLTTAA
+311 LDAATLARLTTAA

-336 ASAAASPQS
+336 ASASAPPHMY
-345 NKFEMTTVERTDK
+345 KLEMTTVDRTDK
-358 AIQSDSQILEPPDN
+358 AIQSEASQAPEPRDN
-372 DNVDKNIERPVE
+372 DNDDKNIERPVE
-384 NEISVGIKVIA
+384 HEPSVGIKVIA
-395 EEDSLLSL
+395 EEDSLSL
-403 SSDQAND
+403 FSDPANA
-410 MPDHLEAEKAF
+410 MPDHLEAEKAY
-421 PSSNESANSSDSEQ
+421 PSSNESAESSDSEQ

-460 DSGGGGGG
+460 DSGGGGAG

-481 SSDLEDNADSSGI
+481 SSDMEDNADSSGI
-494 DCDDSYDKKSDSLE
+494 DCDDSFVDKKSDSLE
-508 IIAVEVPRENV
+508 RIAVEVVRENEMNV
-519 VNISAGSNESV
+519 SGSSNESFSQISE
-530 LRTSDNSNIVLL
+530 TSNIVLL

-560 DEDSNDG
+560 DEDSNHG
-567 GNKRSNF
+567 EIKQSNF

-580 NMLQSETCEKYN
+580 NMLQSETCEKFN
-592 SFSASCSTSSN
+592 SFNASCSSSSN
-603 DLDKKHHID
+603 DLDKKNNTD

-617 YQSLS
+617 YQSIS
-622 SENTDYDSL
+622 SENTEYDSL
-631 AGSLNTENDMKVNFS
+631 SDVKVKFSVELANENHNSNELIS
-646 LELPNNGN
+646 LELP
-654 EKLISLEVPRDSL
+654 PDSL
-667 TKLAPSP
+667 NKLSPSP
-674 EPQRDTTSSSSAGNI
+674 EPSHDNTSSSPAEKI

-703 KKELLEDQEEEKM
+703 KKELMEDQEEEKM
-716 HSVRPVGL
+716 HGVRPVCS
-724 DEEGGACAPAATT
+724 EAEGSACAPAATT
-737 VCRSRTACADG
+737 VCRSRTARADG
-748 SARFTSRVMITHDRV
+748 PARFTSCVMITHDRV

-768 DTTRLMRDITVH
+768 DTTQLMQDIIVH

-786 ESDSPDVPQD
+786 ESEPNPDSQQD
-796 ELEDRISDDETPQPS
+796 DSDERISDDETPQPS
-811 SGVTVVSNA
+811 GGVTVVSNA

-854 DTDSGDEA
+854 DSDSGDEA
-862 SLPVRGEDFAYCR
+862 SLPMRGEEFAYCR
-875 RSIDFTLHTIVEESC
+875 RSIDYTLHTIVEESC
-890 EESETEQTIKKS
+890 EESETEQTVKKP

-917 LGDGRT
+917 LGDGRNI
-923 VRDDED
+923 RDDEE
-929 AVSEAS
+929 AVSETS
-935 SVCSVGGE
+935 SVCSEGGE
-943 SVVDSEQPKR
+943 SIVDNEQPKR
-953 SGDSDELMSSR
+953 SGDSDELVSSR
-964 LETYFLSGFM
+964 LEKYFLSGFM

-986 GSVGSDSEGKQS
+986 GSVGSDSEGRQS

-1009 RGTPRSHSSS
+1009 RGTPRSHSNS

-1026 EEPSL
+1026 DEPSQ

-1036 SDGSSTEPEDRH
+1036 SDASSTETEDRH
-1048 DSSERLDIQGES
+1048 DSSERLDMQGES

-1085 ETRDGTRSVSEGED
+1085 ETRDDTRSVSEGED
-1099 GRCSPRPEFPPLG
+1099 GRLSPRPEFPPLG

-1136 RSGDPSS
+1136 RNGDSS
-1143 EFSRSHE
+1143 SDFTRSHE
-1150 PKIELEEIT
+1150 PKIELEEII

-1172 PPPSHPPQSPLVR
+1172 PPTSRPPQTPLVR

-1219 TSTPASASSNN
+1219 TSTPASSN

-1308 CREIIDEFDRGSSN
+1308 CREIIDEFDKGSN

-1333 AYRRLAQ
+1333 AYRRLAA

-1346 EGSPPLF
+1346 EGSPPMF

-1373 GASPSTDEDSASEPG
+1373 GASPSTDDDSASEPG

-1395 HDILEATA
+1395 HDILEPTA

-1436 GGGESRRSPA
+1436 VGSESRRSPA

-1460 GAISG
+1460 GAIGG

-1480 DAESEE
+1480 DAE
-1486 EQRAGSLPRLPS
+1486 
-1498 ITGTNTA
+1498 
-1505 PAGPVKSARYRA
+1505 VKY
-1517 PGFRTATRAA
+1517 
-1527 SAPGLHAP
+1527 
-1535 RRRRPPPT
+1535 
-1543 SLQPPPA
+1543 
-1550 APASAPSLQDE
+1550 
-1561 VYCADVEPKSH
+1561 
-1572 ASATLPRRSNSPLP
+1572 
-1586 NDRDL
+1586 
-1591 LDSHPFAINKSGGLP
+1591 
-1606 TRSESMASVYSGA
+1606 
-1619 GEGTRNNVTVHGE
+1619 
-1632 VQISLLYNYRLGA
+1632 
-1645 LEVGV
+1645 
-1650 KRCRELAPVDSKR
+1650 
-1663 NRSDPYVKVYLLP
+1663 
-1676 DKSKAGKRKTKVKK
+1676 
-1690 NTLNPVFEE
+1690 
-1699 TLSFVQPLASL
+1699 
-1710 SARTLWLSVWHAD
+1710 
-1723 MFGRNDFLGEV
+1723 
-1734 TLPLADVVFDD
+1734 LPL
-1745 PAPMWYKLHERTE
+1745 
-1758 QFDEQQGSRGDLIV
+1758 
-1772 ALKLDLHENN
+1772 N
-1782 RGKGTLHVLVKEA
+1782 
-1795 KNLVA
+1795 
-1800 TKPNGLADVFC
+1800 
-1811 KSYLLPE
+1811 SYL
-1818 RGRLAK
+1818 
-1824 QKTGVCSRTLNPK
+1824 TTNN
-1837 WEHTFIYRGIS
+1837 H
-1848 VQELSTR
+1848 
-1855 ALELSL
+1855 
-1861 WDRDRLASNDF
+1861 
-1872 MGAIRLSLGTGT
+1872 
-1884 YMGASVNW
+1884 
-1892 MDSVGKEVSLWQ
+1892 
-1904 RMLQQPNFWVENSL
+1904 NS
-1918 PLRPHLNN
+1918 

>member
-1 MEITFRRFAV
+1 
-11 ACNSDIINAT
+11 
-21 TMQTTRESSR
+21 MQSTRESSR
-31 QKRCNK
+31 QKRSIK

-52 CARGDTKT
+52 CVRGETKAE
-60 DNKLNGKRSL
+60 NKLGRRSL
-70 SEGSVKVKHRKSNI
+70 SEGSMKVKHRKSNI
-84 RRTLTH
+84 QRTLTH
-90 PFTCT
+90 PITCA
-95 DDIHDVNMIGVF
+95 DFDEVPIDEF
-107 NSAVKVEPPPESDE
+107 SAIKVDPVPPESDE
-121 SNLPPT
+121 SQVPPT

-136 GRLSRPT
+136 GRVQSKPAPLRP
-143 PQRSR
+143 R

-160 TVVKRASARRRR
+160 IAVRKASARRRR
-172 MPVNPEWGINSEPG
+172 TPANSDWGVNTEPG
-186 EASEPEA
+186 EISEPET

-217 DSSSTAS
+217 DSASTAS

-234 DWDYFEPGASAAQPI
+234 DWDYFEPGAAAVQPQ
-249 PPPTKHVPQACPRP
+249 PPPPQPPPKHTPQDCQRA

-269 PRIVAV
+269 PRFVAV

-289 ALLAFPTQTPPAPHW
+289 ALLAFPPQNPPAPHW
-304 NTYPGFP
+304 NTYPGFSSL
-311 PIDAAALARLTTAA
+311 DAAAFARLTTAA
-325 AVAVTAAATAT
+325 AVAVTAAATAN
-336 ASAAASPQS
+336 SLPR
-345 NKFEMTTVERTDK
+345 NRLEMTVERTDK
-358 AIQSDSQILEPPDN
+358 AIQSELQVPAPSDN
-372 DNVDKNIERPVE
+372 DKSDNNIEHAVQHE
-384 NEISVGIKVIA
+384 TSDGIKVIA
-395 EEDSLLSL
+395 GDDSLLVL
-403 SSDQAND
+403 SEVADT
-410 MPDHLEAEKAF
+410 MPGHLESEKAF
-421 PSSNESANSSDSEQ
+421 PSSSSSASSSDSER
-435 GVARRSYDLT
+435 GVAQRSYDLL
-445 SGAPEEPATSDEDSD
+445 SAAPEEPPTSDEDSD
-460 DSGGGGGG
+460 DSGGGGGQ
-468 RFSRVFVVNPADS
+468 FSRVFVVNPADS
-481 SSDLEDNADSSGI
+481 SSENDENADSSGI

-508 IIAVEVPRENV
+508 IVAMEVAMQNDINMNRNECAEAVPSNNNV
-519 VNISAGSNESV
+519 VV
-530 LRTSDNSNIVLL
+530 LQ
-542 DSVNFTEEY
+542 SVNFTEEY
-551 SVIPYENNS
+551 SVFPLQRNNES
-560 DEDSNDG
+560 ES
-567 GNKRSNF
+567 RHISQF
-574 FKFCDE
+574 HDE
-580 NMLQSETCEKYN
+580 NMLLSETNERYN
-592 SFSASCSTSSN
+592 SFSATCSDKDQNNYDSLNNIQNAQNRNAPNIIECDSLDNSFNSDCNIKVSDDLPSDLYNNTENTSKTSSN
-603 DLDKKHHID
+603 
-612 SDVNR
+612 
-617 YQSLS
+617 
-622 SENTDYDSL
+622 
-631 AGSLNTENDMKVNFS
+631 
-646 LELPNNGN
+646 
-654 EKLISLEVPRDSL
+654 ISPIPV
-667 TKLAPSP
+667 PSP
-674 EPQRDTTSSSSAGNI
+674 EPTYEEANKPTLPPIQKI

-703 KKELLEDQEEEKM
+703 KKELMDDNSEEKM
-716 HSVRPVGL
+716 HDSRPVCA
-724 DEEGGACAPAATT
+724 ETERGAGTPVENT
-737 VCRSRTACADG
+737 VCRSRTAGADG

-768 DTTRLMRDITVH
+768 DTTRLMQDITVH
-780 HTNSQS
+780 HTNLDNEPEPNASVQQNEINERLS
-786 ESDSPDVPQD
+786 DNESV
-796 ELEDRISDDETPQPS
+796 QPS
-811 SGVTVVSNA
+811 AGVTVVSNA

-845 NEDEATSPS
+845 DDDEATSQS
-854 DTDSGDEA
+854 DSDSGDEA
-862 SLPVRGEDFAYCR
+862 NLPTRGDDFAYCR
-875 RSIDFTLHTIVEESC
+875 RSLDFTLHTIVEESC
-890 EESETEQTIKKS
+890 EESETEPTTKKP
-902 RPISATELEKYFFFG
+902 RPLSATELEKYFFFG
-917 LGDGRT
+917 LGDGKHI
-923 VRDDED
+923 RDEEEHISDT
-929 AVSEAS
+929 S
-935 SVCSVGGE
+935 SVCSEGGE
-943 SVVDSEQPKR
+943 SIVDNEQPKK
-953 SGDSDELMSSR
+953 SGDSEELVTSR
-964 LETYFLSGFM
+964 LEKYFLSGFM

-1026 EEPSL
+1026 DEPSQE
-1031 DNQEV
+1031 NPEV
-1036 SDGSSTEPEDRH
+1036 SDGSSTETEDRH
-1048 DSSERLDIQGES
+1048 ESLERLDLTGEN

-1067 KPRGSPAD
+1067 KRGSPAD
-1075 ERRQSAEFTE
+1075 ERRQSVEFPE
-1085 ETRDGTRSVSEGED
+1085 ETRDDTRSVSEGED
-1099 GRCSPRPEFPPLG
+1099 GRSTPRPEFPPLG

-1136 RSGDPSS
+1136 RSGDSS
-1143 EFSRSHE
+1143 SDFARSHE
-1150 PKIELEEIT
+1150 PKTELEEII
-1159 EEIRPDIEERVEG
+1159 EEVRPDIDERVERAPSSR
-1172 PPPSHPPQSPLVR
+1172 PPPSPLSR

-1199 LMMTKMRQFFKQMVH
+1199 LMMTKMRQFFKQMINSS
-1214 TTNVR
+1214 NVR
-1219 TSTPASASSNN
+1219 TSTPASSN
-1230 SESSRP
+1230 SESSKP

-1290 LEGTAAN
+1290 LEGTVN
-1297 RSALRKQISDS
+1297 RSALRKQISES
-1308 CREIIDEFDRGSSN
+1308 CREIIDEFDKGNSE
-1322 DAGSLERDAVG
+1322 AGSLERDAVG
-1333 AYRRLAQ
+1333 AYQRLAA

-1346 EGSPPLF
+1346 DGSPPLF

-1367 MHEVSG
+1367 MHEVSA
-1373 GASPSTDEDSASEPG
+1373 GASASTDEDSASEPG
-1388 ALARSRS
+1388 ALARSKS

-1403 SRGSV
+1403 SRASV

-1436 GGGESRRSPA
+1436 GGETRRSPA
-1446 GADLAAQK
+1446 GADLAALK

-1498 ITGTNTA
+1498 INGT
-1505 PAGPVKSARYRA
+1505 PVPVGPVKSARYRA

-1527 SAPGLHAP
+1527 SAPGLHVP

-1543 SLQPPPA
+1543 PQLPQPS

-1561 VYCADVEPKSH
+1561 VYMSETLSPGH
-1572 ASATLPRRSNSPLP
+1572 ATLPRRSSSPLP
-1586 NDRDL
+1586 HDADRDRFSL
-1591 LDSHPFAINKSGGLP
+1591 NRSGLQA
-1606 TRSESMASVYSGA
+1606 RSESMASVYSGA
-1619 GEGTRNNVTVHGE
+1619 GEGMRGTVTVRGE
-1632 VQISLLYNYRLGA
+1632 VQFSLLYNYRLGA

-1650 KRCRELAPVDSKR
+1650 KRCRDLAPVDVKR

-1699 TLSFVQPLASL
+1699 TLSFSQPLATL

-1734 TLPLADVVFDD
+1734 ALPLADVVFDE
-1745 PAPMWYKLHERTE
+1745 PAPKWYKLHERTE
-1758 QFDEQQGSRGDLIV
+1758 QFDEQQGTRGDLIV
-1772 ALKLDLHENN
+1772 GLKFEPEPGAGA

-1800 TKPNGLADVFC
+1800 TRPSGLADVFC

-1824 QKTGVCSRTLNPK
+1824 QKTGVARRTLSPR
-1837 WEHTFIYRGIS
+1837 WEHTFTYRG
-1848 VQELSTR
+1848 VTLNELATR

-1872 MGAIRLSLGTGT
+1872 MGAVRLSLGTGT

-1892 MDSVGKEVSLWQ
+1892 MDSAGKEVSLWQ
-1904 RMLQQPNFWVENSL
+1904 TMMQRPNFWVEGSL
-1918 PLRPHLNN
+1918 PLRPQLNNN

>member
-1 MEITFRRFAV
+1 
-11 ACNSDIINAT
+11 
-21 TMQTTRESSR
+21 MQTTRESSR

-52 CARGDTKT
+52 CHRGDTKT
-60 DNKLNGKRSL
+60 ECGKLSNRSL

-90 PFTCT
+90 PFTCS
-95 DDIHDVNMIGVF
+95 DDIRDVTMLGVF
-107 NSAVKVEPPPESDE
+107 NRDVKVDVVPPESDE

-136 GRLSRPT
+136 GRALRP
-143 PQRSR
+143 PPIRPR

-160 TVVKRASARRRR
+160 TVVRRASARRRR
-172 MPVNPEWGINSEPG
+172 TPANPEWGVNSEPG

-224 SAAPPVPDDC
+224 SAAPPAPDDC
-234 DWDYFEPGASAAQPI
+234 DWDYFEPGAAAVLP
-249 PPPTKHVPQACPRP
+249 PPPTRHIPQPCPRP

-289 ALLAFPTQTPPAPHW
+289 AILAFPSQTPPTPHW

-311 PIDAAALARLTTAA
+311 PLDAAALARLTTAA
-325 AVAVTAAATAT
+325 AVAVTAAATASAT
-336 ASAAASPQS
+336 ANANAAAISQT
-345 NKFEMTTVERTDK
+345 KHFTMATVETYDK
-358 AIQSDSQILEPPDN
+358 AIQSESSELPASPDN
-372 DNVDKNIERPVE
+372 DKTDNSIERSVDCDAPVDIKVVE
-384 NEISVGIKVIA
+384 NEDSISV
-395 EEDSLLSL
+395 LSQPV
-403 SSDQAND
+403 DT
-410 MPDHLEAEKAF
+410 MPDHLDAERAYH
-421 PSSNESANSSDSEQ
+421 STNESDDSSDSER
-435 GVARRSYDLT
+435 GDTRRSYDLT
-445 SGAPEEPATSDEDSD
+445 SGAPDEPATTDEDSD
-460 DSGGGGGG
+460 DSGGGGGQ
-468 RFSRVFVVNPADS
+468 FSRVFVVNPADS

-494 DCDDSYDKKSDSLE
+494 DCDDSFDKKSDNLD
-508 IIAVEVPRENV
+508 IVPQDVLVHNNNITNENEE
-519 VNISAGSNESV
+519 SNNNSENN
-530 LRTSDNSNIVLL
+530 DNQHIVLL
-542 DSVNFTEEY
+542 ESVNFSEDCP
-551 SVIPYENNS
+551 VIPYGSYDEQVNNENVAM
-560 DEDSNDG
+560 
-567 GNKRSNF
+567 RSEF
-574 FKFCDE
+574 KKFCDE
-580 NMLQSETCEKYN
+580 NMLQSETCEEFN
-592 SFSASCSTSSN
+592 SFSANYSQNSIDKIN
-603 DLDKKHHID
+603 DLDAD
-612 SDVNR
+612 SNQR
-617 YQSLS
+617 LSLS
-622 SENTDYDSL
+622 ENDEFDSFDKNF
-631 AGSLNTENDMKVNFS
+631 NTESDMKVKVS
-646 LELPNNGN
+646 VGLPS
-654 EKLISLEVPRDSL
+654 EKQTDKNILSDEIPCVLLS
-667 TKLAPSP
+667 KLSPSP
-674 EPQRDTTSSSSAGNI
+674 EPGQECSNSAVEKI
-689 DLFKGIERTLSELL
+689 DLFRGIERTLSELL
-703 KKELLEDQEEEKM
+703 KKELLEDQEAEKM
-716 HSVRPVGL
+716 HGARPVCP
-724 DEEGGACAPAATT
+724 EAEGGACTPDATT
-737 VCRSRTACADG
+737 VCRSRTARADG
-748 SARFTSRVMITHDRV
+748 HARFTSRVMITHDRV

-780 HTNSQS
+780 HTNSQNEP
-786 ESDSPDVPQD
+786 ESSPRTNEND
-796 ELEDRISDDETPQPS
+796 ERISDDEAPQPS
-811 SGVTVVSNA
+811 GGVTVVSNA

-837 SWVEDVSH
+837 SWVEDISH
-845 NEDEATSPS
+845 DENEATSPS
-854 DTDSGDEA
+854 DSDSEDEA
-862 SLPVRGEDFAYCR
+862 TLPARGDDFAYCR
-875 RSIDFTLHTIVEESC
+875 RSLDFTLHTIVEESC
-890 EESETEQTIKKS
+890 EESETEQTNKKP

-917 LGDGRT
+917 LGDGRN
-923 VRDDED
+923 VRDDEE
-929 AVSEAS
+929 ALSETS
-935 SVCSVGGE
+935 SVCSEGGD
-943 SVVDSEQPKR
+943 SIVDSEQPKR
-953 SGDSDELMSSR
+953 NSDNDELVSSR
-964 LETYFLSGFM
+964 LEKYFLSGFM
-974 GFNQERRDSDGS
+974 GFNQENRDSDGS

-1026 EEPSL
+1026 EEPSQDL
-1031 DNQEV
+1031 QEI
-1036 SDGSSTEPEDRH
+1036 SDGSSTETEDRH
-1048 DSSERLDIQGES
+1048 DSSERLDMQNDT
-1060 KRKKQNK
+1060 KRKKQSK
-1067 KPRGSPAD
+1067 KTRGSPAD
-1075 ERRQSAEFTE
+1075 ERRQSVEFAE
-1085 ETRDGTRSVSEGED
+1085 ETRDDTRSVSEGED
-1099 GRCSPRPEFPPLG
+1099 GRITPRPEFPPLG

-1136 RSGDPSS
+1136 RNGDSS
-1143 EFSRSHE
+1143 SDFARTHE
-1150 PKIELEEIT
+1150 PKTELEEIV
-1159 EEIRPDIEERVEG
+1159 EEIRTDSEERVESSPLR
-1172 PPPSHPPQSPLVR
+1172 PPPSPLTR

-1199 LMMTKMRQFFKQMVH
+1199 LMMTKMRQFFKQMIN
-1214 TTNVR
+1214 TNNVR
-1219 TSTPASASSNN
+1219 TSTPASSN

-1250 RLMKTVPGIRDEE
+1250 RLMKTVPGIRDEQ

-1290 LEGTAAN
+1290 LEGTSAN
-1297 RSALRKQISDS
+1297 RSALRKQISES
-1308 CREIIDEFDRGSSN
+1308 CREIIDEFDKGNSE
-1322 DAGSLERDAVG
+1322 AGSLERDAAG
-1333 AYRRLAQ
+1333 AYRRLAA

-1367 MHEVSG
+1367 MHEVSA
-1373 GASPSTDEDSASEPG
+1373 GASPSTDDDSASEPG

-1408 ASDSERFSWRG
+1408 ASDCERFSWRG

-1436 GGGESRRSPA
+1436 AGCEARRSPA
-1446 GADLAAQK
+1446 GAELAAQR

-1460 GAISG
+1460 GAIGG

-1486 EQRAGSLPRLPS
+1486 EERAGSLPRLPS
-1498 ITGTNTA
+1498 ITGTATV

-1543 SLQPPPA
+1543 LHQPPPA
-1550 APASAPSLQDE
+1550 APTSAPSLQDE
-1561 VYCADVEPKSH
+1561 VYVTDSLSPGH
-1572 ASATLPRRSNSPLP
+1572 ATLPRRSNSPLP
-1586 NDRDL
+1586 HERDMLDRDRFP
-1591 LDSHPFAINKSGGLP
+1591 SNRSGLQA
-1606 TRSESMASVYSGA
+1606 RSESMASVYSGA
-1619 GEGTRNNVTVHGE
+1619 GEGTRCNVTVRGE
-1632 VQISLLYNYRLGA
+1632 VQFSLLYNYRLGA

-1650 KRCRELAPVDSKR
+1650 KRCRDLAPVDTKR

-1690 NTLNPVFEE
+1690 NTLSPVFEE

-1710 SARTLWLSVWHAD
+1710 STRTLWLSVWHAD

-1745 PAPMWYKLHERTE
+1745 PAPTWHKLHERTE

-1772 ALKLDLHENN
+1772 GLKFELHETGAM

-1800 TKPNGLADVFC
+1800 TKPTGLADVFC

-1824 QKTGVCSRTLNPK
+1824 QKTSVSRRTLNPR
-1837 WEHTFIYRGIS
+1837 WEHTFTYRGLKM
-1848 VQELSTR
+1848 QELSER

-1872 MGAIRLSLGTGT
+1872 MGAVRLSLGTGS
-1884 YMGASVNW
+1884 YMGANVNW
-1892 MDSVGKEVSLWQ
+1892 MDSIGKEVTLWQ
-1904 RMLQQPNFWVENSL
+1904 TMMQRPNFWVEGSV
-1918 PLRPHLNN
+1918 PLRPQLHN

>member
-1 MEITFRRFAV
+1 MINSAVECARFGTTR
-11 ACNSDIINAT
+11 DIINAT
-21 TMQTTRESSR
+21 TMQTARESSR

-52 CARGDTKT
+52 CTRGDVKT

-90 PFTCT
+90 PFTCS
-95 DDIHDVNMIGVF
+95 DDIRDVSMIGVF
-107 NSAVKVEPPPESDE
+107 NCDVKVDPPPESDE

-136 GRLSRPT
+136 GRLSRPA

-160 TVVKRASARRRR
+160 TVVRRASARRRR
-172 MPVNPEWGINSEPG
+172 TPANPEWGVNCEPG

-224 SAAPPVPDDC
+224 SAAPPAPDDC
-234 DWDYFEPGASAAQPI
+234 DWDYFEPGASAAPPV
-249 PPPTKHVPQACPRP
+249 PPPTKHAPQACPRP

-311 PIDAAALARLTTAA
+311 PLDAAALARLTTAA

-336 ASAAASPQS
+336 ASAAASPQT
-345 NKFEMTTVERTDK
+345 NKLEMTTVERTDK
-358 AIQSDSQILEPPDN
+358 AIQSESSQAPEPHDN
-372 DNVDKNIERPVE
+372 DNNDKNIERPVE
-384 NEISVGIKVIA
+384 NETSVGIKVIA
-395 EEDSLLSL
+395 EEDSLSSL
-403 SSDQAND
+403 SSDQANA
-410 MPDHLEAEKAF
+410 MPDHLDAEKAF
-421 PSSNESANSSDSEQ
+421 PSSNESAESSDSEQ

-508 IIAVEVPRENV
+508 IIAVEVPRENE
-519 VNISAGSNESV
+519 VNVSAEPNESAS
-530 LRTSDNSNIVLL
+530 RSRDNSSIVLL

-567 GNKRSNF
+567 GIKKSNF

-592 SFSASCSTSSN
+592 SFNASCSSSSSN
-603 DLDKKHHID
+603 DLDKKHHAD

-617 YQSLS
+617 YQSIS
-622 SENTDYDSL
+622 SENTDFDSL
-631 AGSLNTENDMKVNFS
+631 ADSFNNDSDMKVKFSVELTNENNKELSS
-646 LELPNNGN
+646 LEIP
-654 EKLISLEVPRDSL
+654 PDSL

-674 EPQRDTTSSSSAGNI
+674 EPCHDNTSSSPAEKI
-689 DLFKGIERTLSELL
+689 DLFKGIERTLSELF
-703 KKELLEDQEEEKM
+703 KKELMEDQEEEKM
-716 HSVRPVGL
+716 HSVRPVCS
-724 DEEGGACAPAATT
+724 DAEGGACAPAATT
-737 VCRSRTACADG
+737 VCRSRTARADG

-768 DTTRLMRDITVH
+768 DTTRLMRDVVVH

-786 ESDSPDVPQD
+786 ESEPNPDVPQD
-796 ELEDRISDDETPQPS
+796 EIDERISDDETPQPS
-811 SGVTVVSNA
+811 GGVTVVSNA

-862 SLPVRGEDFAYCR
+862 SLPIRGEEFAYCR

-890 EESETEQTIKKS
+890 EESETEQTIKKP

-917 LGDGRT
+917 LGDGRN

-929 AVSEAS
+929 AVSETS
-935 SVCSVGGE
+935 SVCSEGGE
-943 SVVDSEQPKR
+943 SIVDSEQPKR
-953 SGDSDELMSSR
+953 SGDSDELVSSR
-964 LETYFLSGFM
+964 LEKYFLSGFM

-986 GSVGSDSEGKQS
+986 GSVGSDSEGRQS

-1026 EEPSL
+1026 EEPSQ
-1031 DNQEV
+1031 DNPEV
-1036 SDGSSTEPEDRH
+1036 SDGSSTETEDRH
-1048 DSSERLDIQGES
+1048 DSSERLDMQGES

-1085 ETRDGTRSVSEGED
+1085 ETRDDTRSVSEGED
-1099 GRCSPRPEFPPLG
+1099 GRLSPRPEFPPLG

-1136 RSGDPSS
+1136 RNGDSSS
-1143 EFSRSHE
+1143 EFARSHE
-1150 PKIELEEIT
+1150 PKIELEEII

-1172 PPPSHPPQSPLVR
+1172 PPSSRPPQSPLVR

-1219 TSTPASASSNN
+1219 TSTPASASSN

-1308 CREIIDEFDRGSSN
+1308 CREIIDEFDRGNN

-1346 EGSPPLF
+1346 EGSPPMF

-1408 ASDSERFSWRG
+1408 ASDCERFSWRG

-1436 GGGESRRSPA
+1436 GGCESRRSPA

-1460 GAISG
+1460 GAIGG

-1498 ITGTNTA
+1498 ITGTNTV

-1543 SLQPPPA
+1543 PLQPPPA

-1561 VYCADVEPKSH
+1561 VYLSDA
-1572 ASATLPRRSNSPLP
+1572 ASPNHATLPRRSNSPLP
-1586 NDRDL
+1586 HERDL
-1591 LDSHPFAINKSGGLP
+1591 LDRDRYSLNRSGLQA
-1606 TRSESMASVYSGA
+1606 RSESMASVYSGA
-1619 GEGTRNNVTVHGE
+1619 GEGTRANVTVRGE

-1650 KRCRELAPVDSKR
+1650 KRCRELAPVDVKR

-1772 ALKLDLHENN
+1772 ALKLDLHEGA

-1824 QKTGVCSRTLNPK
+1824 QKTAVCRRTLNPK
-1837 WEHTFIYRGIS
+1837 WEHTFTYRGLTL
-1848 VQELSTR
+1848 QELSAR

-1872 MGAIRLSLGTGT
+1872 MGAIRLSLGT
-1884 YMGASVNW
+1884 YMGAPVNW

-1904 RMLQQPNFWVENSL
+1904 MMMQRPNFWVEGSF

>member
-1 MEITFRRFAV
+1 
-11 ACNSDIINAT
+11 
-21 TMQTTRESSR
+21 MQAARDSSR
-31 QKRCNK
+31 QKRSVK

-52 CARGDTKT
+52 CARGDTKSE
-60 DNKLNGKRSL
+60 NKLNGKRSL
-70 SEGSVKVKHRKSNI
+70 SEGSVKVRHKKSNI
-84 RRTLTH
+84 QRTLTH
-90 PFTCT
+90 PISCADFEDVSMDEVFTMKS
-95 DDIHDVNMIGVF
+95 VV
-107 NSAVKVEPPPESDE
+107 PPESDE

-136 GRLSRPT
+136 VRVLPKPVPPRP
-143 PQRSR
+143 R
-148 WDSGSEMDSLVS
+148 WDSGSEMDSLV
-160 TVVKRASARRRR
+160 TIAVKKASARRRR
-172 MPVNPEWGINSEPG
+172 APTNLDWGVSCEPG
-186 EASEPEA
+186 EVSEPEA

-217 DSSSTAS
+217 DSASTSS
-224 SAAPPVPDDC
+224 SAAPPAPDDC
-234 DWDYFEPGASAAQPI
+234 DWDYFEPGAAAAQPLPLS
-249 PPPTKHVPQACPRP
+249 PPKHAPQVCQRA

-289 ALLAFPTQTPPAPHW
+289 ALLAFPTSAPPTPHW

-311 PIDAAALARLTTAA
+311 PLDAATLARFTTAA
-325 AVAVTAAATAT
+325 AVAVTAAATA
-336 ASAAASPQS
+336 SALPQ
-345 NKFEMTTVERTDK
+345 NRLEMTVERTDK
-358 AIQSDSQILEPPDN
+358 AIQSEIQLPTSTDTDN
-372 DNVDKNIERPVE
+372 IDKNIERAVE
-384 NEISVGIKVIA
+384 HKTLDGIKVIA
-395 EEDSLLSL
+395 EDSVSVLSG
-403 SSDQAND
+403 SVDT

-421 PSSNESANSSDSEQ
+421 PSSNESANSSDSEA
-435 GVARRSYDLT
+435 GVARRSYDLR
-445 SGAPEEPATSDEDSD
+445 SGAPEEPATTDEDSD
-460 DSGGGGGG
+460 DSGGGGGQ
-468 RFSRVFVVNPADS
+468 FSRVFVVNPADS
-481 SSDLEDNADSSGI
+481 SSDMEDNADSSGI
-494 DCDDSYDKKSDSLE
+494 DCDDSYDKKSDSIE
-508 IIAVEVPRENV
+508 IMAADMVMHNGLNMEAESNENV
-519 VNISAGSNESV
+519 PQNNNE
-530 LRTSDNSNIVLL
+530 NIVILET
-542 DSVNFTEEY
+542 VNFSEHYPVNSY
-551 SVIPYENNS
+551 SNNS
-560 DEDSNDG
+560 DENSESSTR
-567 GNKRSNF
+567 KSNF
-574 FKFCDE
+574 IKFCDE
-580 NMLQSETCEKYN
+580 NMLRSEVCEKFN
-592 SFSASCSTSSN
+592 SFNTVSDS
-603 DLDKKHHID
+603 LD
-612 SDVNR
+612 
-617 YQSLS
+617 YQSNVDNNQSSGISDNIECDSLDNSFKSDCNIKVSVELSDCNYDNNTLVSNRSQGQPRKQSFSPELNQQETSLPTLS
-622 SENTDYDSL
+622 SPRE
-631 AGSLNTENDMKVNFS
+631 
-646 LELPNNGN
+646 
-654 EKLISLEVPRDSL
+654 EK
-667 TKLAPSP
+667 
-674 EPQRDTTSSSSAGNI
+674 I

-703 KKELLEDQEEEKM
+703 KKELMDDQGKEKI
-716 HSVRPVGL
+716 HGSRPVC
-724 DEEGGACAPAATT
+724 DQTGGSAGTPVPTA
-737 VCRSRTACADG
+737 VSRSRTAGADG
-748 SARFTSRVMITHDRV
+748 AARFTSRVMITHDSV

-768 DTTRLMRDITVH
+768 DTTRLMRDIVVH
-780 HTNSQS
+780 HTNSQNEPEPGAS
-786 ESDSPDVPQD
+786 EQPNEPNERS
-796 ELEDRISDDETPQPS
+796 LSDDESPQPS
-811 SGVTVVSNA
+811 GGVTVVSNS

-845 NEDEATSPS
+845 DDDDATSAS
-854 DTDSGDEA
+854 DSDSGDEA
-862 SLPVRGEDFAYCR
+862 TLPTRGEEFAYCR
-875 RSIDFTLHTIVEESC
+875 RSLDFTLHTIVEESC
-890 EESETEQTIKKS
+890 EESETEPTIKK
-902 RPISATELEKYFFFG
+902 RPISATELDKYFFYD
-917 LGDGRT
+917 LGDGRN

-929 AVSEAS
+929 AVSETS
-935 SVCSVGGE
+935 SVCSEDGE
-943 SVVDSEQPKR
+943 SIVDTEQPKR
-953 SGDSDELMSSR
+953 SGDSDELVSSR
-964 LETYFLSGFM
+964 LEKYFLSGFM
-974 GFNQERRDSDGS
+974 GFTQERRDSDGS

-1009 RGTPRSHSSS
+1009 RGTPRSHSNS
-1019 LDNLLTG
+1019 LDNLLAG
-1026 EEPSL
+1026 DEPSQ
-1031 DNQEV
+1031 DPQEI
-1036 SDGSSTEPEDRH
+1036 SDGSSTETEDRH
-1048 DSSERLDIQGES
+1048 ESLERLDMQGET

-1067 KPRGSPAD
+1067 KPRGSPD
-1075 ERRQSAEFTE
+1075 ERRQSVEFPE
-1085 ETRDGTRSVSEGED
+1085 ETRDDTRSVSEGED
-1099 GRCSPRPEFPPLG
+1099 GRLTPRVEFPPLG

-1136 RSGDPSS
+1136 RSGDSSS
-1143 EFSRSHE
+1143 EFNRTHE
-1150 PKIELEEIT
+1150 PKTELEEII
-1159 EEIRPDIEERVEG
+1159 EEVRPDVDERIERPPSR
-1172 PPPSHPPQSPLVR
+1172 PPPSPLTR

-1199 LMMTKMRQFFKQMVH
+1199 LMMTKMRQFFKQMVNSANVKS
-1214 TTNVR
+1214 TNLVV
-1219 TSTPASASSNN
+1219 SPNA
-1230 SESSRP
+1230 ESPRP

-1290 LEGTAAN
+1290 LEGTAN

-1308 CREIIDEFDRGSSN
+1308 CREIIDEFDRGTSE
-1322 DAGSLERDAVG
+1322 AGSLERDAVG
-1333 AYRRLAQ
+1333 AYQRLAA

-1346 EGSPPLF
+1346 DGSPPMF

-1367 MHEVSG
+1367 MHEVSA
-1373 GASPSTDEDSASEPG
+1373 GASPSTDDDSASEPG

-1408 ASDSERFSWRG
+1408 ASDCERFSWRG

-1436 GGGESRRSPA
+1436 DRCEARRSPA
-1446 GADLAAQK
+1446 GAELAAQK

-1498 ITGTNTA
+1498 VTGTNTV

-1527 SAPGLHAP
+1527 SAPGLHVP
-1535 RRRRPPPT
+1535 RRRRPAPP
-1543 SLQPPPA
+1543 QPSAPS

-1561 VYCADVEPKSH
+1561 VYMSEAVSPGH
-1572 ASATLPRRSNSPLP
+1572 ATLPRRSNSPLP
-1586 NDRDL
+1586 HERETDRDRF
-1591 LDSHPFAINKSGGLP
+1591 PINRSGLQA
-1606 TRSESMASVYSGA
+1606 RSESMASVYSGA
-1619 GEGTRNNVTVHGE
+1619 GEGLRGSVTVKGE
-1632 VQISLLYNYRLGA
+1632 VQFSLLYNYRLGA

-1650 KRCRELAPVDSKR
+1650 KRCRDLAPVDVKR

-1710 SARTLWLSVWHAD
+1710 SARTLWLSAWHAD

-1772 ALKLDLHENN
+1772 GLKFELADAA

-1824 QKTGVCSRTLNPK
+1824 QKTTVVRRSLNPR
-1837 WEHTFIYRGIS
+1837 WEHTFTYRGLTL
-1848 VQELSTR
+1848 QELATR

-1872 MGAIRLSLGTGT
+1872 MGAVRLSLATGT

-1892 MDSVGKEVSLWQ
+1892 MDSVGKEITLWQ
-1904 RMLQQPNFWVENSL
+1904 NMMQQPNLWVEGSL
-1918 PLRPHLNN
+1918 PLRPQLIN

>member
-1 MEITFRRFAV
+1 MSHRTQPKVKDLINV
-11 ACNSDIINAT
+11 A

-52 CARGDTKT
+52 CSRGDTKT

-70 SEGSVKVKHRKSNI
+70 SEGSMKVKHRKSNI

-95 DDIHDVNMIGVF
+95 DDIRDVTMNGVF
-107 NSAVKVEPPPESDE
+107 NMNVKVDPPPAESDE

-136 GRLSRPT
+136 GRVPT
-143 PQRSR
+143 RLVPRWSK

-160 TVVKRASARRRR
+160 TVVRRASARRRR
-172 MPVNPEWGINSEPG
+172 TPANPEWGVTSEPA

-224 SAAPPVPDDC
+224 SAAPPAPDDC
-234 DWDYFEPGASAAQPI
+234 DWDYFEPGAAAALPL
-249 PPPTKHVPQACPRP
+249 PPTTKHTPQACPRP

-289 ALLAFPTQTPPAPHW
+289 TLLAFPTQPPPTPHW

-311 PIDAAALARLTTAA
+311 PLDAAALARLTTAA
-325 AVAVTAAATAT
+325 AVAVTAAATAS
-336 ASAAASPQS
+336 ASASVLPQTQ
-345 NKFEMTTVERTDK
+345 KLEMTTVERTDK
-358 AIQSDSQILEPPDN
+358 AIQSKTSQALPHDTDKS
-372 DNVDKNIERPVE
+372 DNVIEQTNNRESP
-384 NEISVGIKVIA
+384 VGIKVIA
-395 EEDSLLSL
+395 EEDSLSVLSE
-403 SSDQAND
+403 QAD
-410 MPDHLEAEKAF
+410 IVPGHLNAEKAF
-421 PSSNESANSSDSEQ
+421 HSSTESRDSSDSE
-435 GVARRSYDLT
+435 GGIARRSYDVT
-445 SGAPEEPATSDEDSD
+445 SGAPDEPATSDEDSD
-460 DSGGGGGG
+460 DSGGGGG
-468 RFSRVFVVNPADS
+468 RFSRVFVVNPVDS
-481 SSDLEDNADSSGI
+481 SSDMEDNGDSSGI
-494 DCDDSYDKKSDSLE
+494 DCDDPYDKKTDNLD
-508 IIAVEVPRENV
+508 INALEVPIQNEGNFSPEQ
-519 VNISAGSNESV
+519 NNDDISQDNYSV
-530 LRTSDNSNIVLL
+530 VLL
-542 DSVNFTEEY
+542 DSINFSQEHET
-551 SVIPYENNS
+551 IPYGTNS
-560 DEDSNDG
+560 NESDNVL
-567 GNKRSNF
+567 KMSNF
-574 FKFCDE
+574 IKFCDE
-580 NMLQSETCEKYN
+580 NMLQSETCEEFN
-592 SFSASCSTSSN
+592 SFNASCGTSSDNFDSKNCSDN
-603 DLDKKHHID
+603 DNNQHKIIPDSKKYDLLD
-612 SDVNR
+612 
-617 YQSLS
+617 
-622 SENTDYDSL
+622 NTF
-631 AGSLNTENDMKVNFS
+631 NTESNMKVKVS
-646 LELPNNGN
+646 VELPNEKFNN
-654 EKLISLEVPRDSL
+654 EKIISNKIPPKSSMQ
-667 TKLAPSP
+667 LAPSP
-674 EPQRDTTSSSSAGNI
+674 EPEYGNPSSTLTEEKI
-689 DLFKGIERTLSELL
+689 DLFKGIQRTLSELL
-703 KKELLEDQEEEKM
+703 KKELMEDQDEVKMYNAQPVSTEEA
-716 HSVRPVGL
+716 
-724 DEEGGACAPAATT
+724 GGASAPAATT
-737 VCRSRTACADG
+737 VCRSRSARTDA
-748 SARFTSRVMITHDRV
+748 SARFTSRVMITHDCV

-780 HTNSQS
+780 HTNLQNEP
-786 ESDSPDVPQD
+786 ESNGQHN
-796 ELEDRISDDETPQPS
+796 ETEERISDDEVPQPS

-845 NEDEATSPS
+845 DDDEATSPS

-862 SLPVRGEDFAYCR
+862 MLPTRGEDFAYCR

-890 EESETEQTIKKS
+890 EESETEHTTKKP
-902 RPISATELEKYFFFG
+902 RPVSATEFEKYFFFG
-917 LGDGRT
+917 LGDGRNI
-923 VRDDED
+923 RDDED
-929 AVSEAS
+929 QVSEAS
-935 SVCSVGGE
+935 SVCSEGGE
-943 SVVDSEQPKR
+943 SIVDNEQPKR
-953 SGDSDELMSSR
+953 NSDNDELASSR
-964 LETYFLSGFM
+964 LEKYFLSGFM

-1026 EEPSL
+1026 EEPCQ
-1031 DNQEV
+1031 DTQEV
-1036 SDGSSTEPEDRH
+1036 SDGSSTETEVRH
-1048 DSSERLDIQGES
+1048 DSSERLDMQGES

-1067 KPRGSPAD
+1067 KTRGSPAD
-1075 ERRQSAEFTE
+1075 ERRQSTEFPE
-1085 ETRDGTRSVSEGED
+1085 ETRDDTRSVSEGED
-1099 GRCSPRPEFPPLG
+1099 GRSTPRPEFPPLG
-1112 SELSESKKQTSR
+1112 SELTESKKQASR

-1136 RSGDPSS
+1136 RSGDSSS
-1143 EFSRSHE
+1143 EFTRSHE
-1150 PKIELEEIT
+1150 PKIELEEII
-1159 EEIRPDIEERVEG
+1159 EEIRPDIEDRIEG
-1172 PPPSHPPQSPLVR
+1172 PPSSHPPSSSLTR

-1199 LMMTKMRQFFKQMVH
+1199 LMMSKMRQFFKQMIH
-1214 TTNVR
+1214 STNNKTT
-1219 TSTPASASSNN
+1219 SSVSSN

-1236 PKPPQLLYFESELT
+1236 PKPPQLLYFETELT

-1263 VREIVEYLSSEDT
+1263 VREMVEYLSSEDT

-1290 LEGTAAN
+1290 LEGNAAT

-1308 CREIIDEFDRGSSN
+1308 CREIIDEFDRGNSE
-1322 DAGSLERDAVG
+1322 AGSLERDAVG
-1333 AYRRLAQ
+1333 AYQRLAA

-1367 MHEVSG
+1367 MHDVSA
-1373 GASPSTDEDSASEPG
+1373 GASPSTDDDSASEPG

-1395 HDILEATA
+1395 HDILEPTA

-1408 ASDSERFSWRG
+1408 TSDSERFSWRG

-1427 ADSRGTLGG
+1427 TDSRGTLGG
-1436 GGGESRRSPA
+1436 PGCEARRSPA

-1460 GAISG
+1460 GAIGG

-1486 EQRAGSLPRLPS
+1486 EQRSGSLPRLPS

-1505 PAGPVKSARYRA
+1505 PSGPVKSARYRA

-1535 RRRRPPPT
+1535 RRRRLPPT
-1543 SLQPPPA
+1543 PQQPPPA

-1561 VYCADVEPKSH
+1561 TFISETLSPGH
-1572 ASATLPRRSNSPLP
+1572 ATLPRRSNSPLP
-1586 NDRDL
+1586 HERDL
-1591 LDSHPFAINKSGGLP
+1591 LDRDHGYPINRSGLQA
-1606 TRSESMASVYSGA
+1606 RSESMASVYSGA
-1619 GEGTRNNVTVHGE
+1619 GEGTRASVAVRGE
-1632 VQISLLYNYRLGA
+1632 VEISLLYNYRLGVF
-1645 LEVGV
+1645 EVGV
-1650 KRCRELAPVDSKR
+1650 KRCRDLAPIDVKR

-1699 TLSFVQPLASL
+1699 TLSFLQPLASL
-1710 SARTLWLSVWHAD
+1710 SSRTLWLSVWHAD

-1745 PAPMWYKLHERTE
+1745 PAPMWHKLHERTE
-1758 QFDEQQGSRGDLIV
+1758 QFDEQHGIRGDLIIG
-1772 ALKLDLHENN
+1772 LKFEMHDSGST

-1824 QKTGVCSRTLNPK
+1824 QKTNVTRRTLNPR
-1837 WEHTFIYRGIS
+1837 WEHTFTYRGLKL
-1848 VQELSTR
+1848 QELSTR

-1861 WDRDRLASNDF
+1861 WDRDRLASNEF
-1872 MGAIRLSLGTGT
+1872 MGAVRLSLGTGS
-1884 YMGASVNW
+1884 YMGANVNW
-1892 MDSVGKEVSLWQ
+1892 MDSVGKEVTLWQ
-1904 RMLQQPNFWVENSL
+1904 TMMQRPNFWVEGSL
-1918 PLRPHLNN
+1918 PLRPQLHN

>member
-1 MEITFRRFAV
+1 
-11 ACNSDIINAT
+11 
-21 TMQTTRESSR
+21 MQAQKESSR
-31 QKRCNK
+31 PKRSMK

-52 CARGDTKT
+52 FSQGDTKSE
-60 DNKLNGKRSL
+60 NKLNGKRSL
-70 SEGSVKVKHRKSNI
+70 SEGSVKVRHKKSNI
-84 RRTLTH
+84 QRTLTY
-90 PFTCT
+90 PISCADFE
-95 DDIHDVNMIGVF
+95 DVSMDAVF
-107 NSAVKVEPPPESDE
+107 KMKGDPRPPESDE

-136 GRLSRPT
+136 VRVMTQPL
-143 PQRSR
+143 PQRPR

-160 TVVKRASARRRR
+160 IAVRKASARRRR
-172 MPVNPEWGINSEPG
+172 TPANLDWGVNEQG
-186 EASEPEA
+186 EVSEPEA

-217 DSSSTAS
+217 DSASTAS

-234 DWDYFEPGASAAQPI
+234 DWDYFEPGASAAQTLR
-249 PPPTKHVPQACPRP
+249 PPSPTKHTPQACLRT

-289 ALLAFPTQTPPAPHW
+289 ALLAFPTQTPPVPHW

-311 PIDAAALARLTTAA
+311 PLDAAAFARLTTAA
-325 AVAVTAAATAT
+325 AVAVTAAATA
-336 ASAAASPQS
+336 SVLPQ
-345 NKFEMTTVERTDK
+345 NRLEMTVDKTDK
-358 AIQSDSQILEPPDN
+358 AIQSEQQTPTSALDN
-372 DNVDKNIERPVE
+372 DKDDKVIERVVE
-384 NEISVGIKVIA
+384 HEASDGIKVIA
-395 EEDSLLSL
+395 EGSISILSETVE
-403 SSDQAND
+403 A
-410 MPDHLEAEKAF
+410 MPDHLDAENAF
-421 PSSNESANSSDSEQ
+421 ASSNESANSSDSET
-435 GVARRSYDLT
+435 GIERRSYDLR

-460 DSGGGGGG
+460 DSGGGGGQ
-468 RFSRVFVVNPADS
+468 FSRVFVVNPADS
-481 SSDLEDNADSSGI
+481 SSDMEDNADSSGI

-508 IIAVEVPRENV
+508 IMAAEVPLENNNNNEPGV
-519 VNISAGSNESV
+519 ANESI
-530 LRTSDNSNIVLL
+530 SGNNDNIVILG
-542 DSVNFTEEY
+542 SVNFSEKYAMINFPSNSEENC
-551 SVIPYENNS
+551 ENECKN
-560 DEDSNDG
+560 
-567 GNKRSNF
+567 SNF
-574 FKFCDE
+574 IKFCDK
-580 NMLQSETCEKYN
+580 NMLQSEMCEKFN
-592 SFSASCSTSSN
+592 SFNTVSDDYTNS
-603 DLDKKHHID
+603 LD
-612 SDVNR
+612 
-617 YQSLS
+617 YQSNLENS
-622 SENTDYDSL
+622 RTSGISENIECDSLDNSFTSDCNIKVSVECPFDYDYDKNI
-631 AGSLNTENDMKVNFS
+631 A
-646 LELPNNGN
+646 NGIKK
-654 EKLISLEVPRDSL
+654 EQLRKLS
-667 TKLAPSP
+667 PSP
-674 EPQRDTTSSSSAGNI
+674 ELKQADTNLSIKPPQCDEKI

-703 KKELLEDQEEEKM
+703 KKELMEDQGEEKM
-716 HSVRPVGL
+716 HGSRPVCA
-724 DEEGGACAPAATT
+724 ETEGSAGAPVATT
-737 VCRSRTACADG
+737 VCRSRTAEVDG

-768 DTTRLMRDITVH
+768 DTTRLMRDIIVH
-780 HTNSQS
+780 HTNSQNEPEQGAS
-786 ESDSPDVPQD
+786 EQQNDTN
-796 ELEDRISDDETPQPS
+796 ERLSDDESVQPS
-811 SGVTVVSNA
+811 GGVTVVSNA

-845 NEDEATSPS
+845 DDATSPS
-854 DTDSGDEA
+854 DSDSGDEA
-862 SLPVRGEDFAYCR
+862 TLPARGDDFAYCR
-875 RSIDFTLHTIVEESC
+875 RSLDFTLHTIVEESC
-890 EESETEQTIKKS
+890 EESETEPTTKKQ

-917 LGDGRT
+917 LGDGRN

-929 AVSEAS
+929 PVSETS
-935 SVCSVGGE
+935 SICSEGDE
-943 SVVDSEQPKR
+943 SIVDTEQPKR
-953 SGDSDELMSSR
+953 SVDSDELVSSR
-964 LETYFLSGFM
+964 LENYFLSGFM

-1026 EEPSL
+1026 DEPSQ
-1031 DNQEV
+1031 DNQEI
-1036 SDGSSTEPEDRH
+1036 SDGSSTETEDRH
-1048 DSSERLDIQGES
+1048 ESLERLDIQGET
-1060 KRKKQNK
+1060 KRKKSK

-1075 ERRQSAEFTE
+1075 ERRQSVEFPE
-1085 ETRDGTRSVSEGED
+1085 ETRDDTRSVSEGED
-1099 GRCSPRPEFPPLG
+1099 GRSSPRVEFPPLG

-1136 RSGDPSS
+1136 RNGDSSS
-1143 EFSRSHE
+1143 EFARSHE
-1150 PKIELEEIT
+1150 PKTELEEI
-1159 EEIRPDIEERVEG
+1159 IEEVRQDVDERPERPVSSR
-1172 PPPSHPPQSPLVR
+1172 PPPSPLTR

-1199 LMMTKMRQFFKQMVH
+1199 LMMTKMRQFFKQMIN
-1214 TTNVR
+1214 TANVR
-1219 TSTPASASSNN
+1219 TSTPTSSNT
-1230 SESSRP
+1230 ESARP

-1308 CREIIDEFDRGSSN
+1308 CREIIDEFDRGTSE
-1322 DAGSLERDAVG
+1322 AGSLERDAVG
-1333 AYRRLAQ
+1333 AYQRLAA

-1346 EGSPPLF
+1346 DGSPPLF

-1373 GASPSTDEDSASEPG
+1373 GASPSTDDDSASEPG

-1408 ASDSERFSWRG
+1408 ASDCERFSWRG

-1436 GGGESRRSPA
+1436 GGCEARRSP
-1446 GADLAAQK
+1446 GVADLAAQK

-1498 ITGTNTA
+1498 ITGTNTV

-1527 SAPGLHAP
+1527 SAPGLHVP
-1535 RRRRPPPT
+1535 RRRRAPPT
-1543 SLQPPPA
+1543 PQTATPS

-1561 VYCADVEPKSH
+1561 MYISEGLSPGH
-1572 ASATLPRRSNSPLP
+1572 ATLPRRSNSPLP
-1586 NDRDL
+1586 HDRDM
-1591 LDSHPFAINKSGGLP
+1591 DRDRFPINRSGLQA
-1606 TRSESMASVYSGA
+1606 RSESMASVYSGA
-1619 GEGTRNNVTVHGE
+1619 GEGLRGNVTVRGE
-1632 VQISLLYNYRLGA
+1632 VQFSLLYNYRLGA

-1650 KRCRELAPVDSKR
+1650 KRCRDLAPIDVKR

-1676 DKSKAGKRKTKVKK
+1676 DKSKTGKRKTKVKK
-1690 NTLNPVFEE
+1690 NTLSPVFEE
-1699 TLSFVQPLASL
+1699 TLSFAQPLASL

-1745 PAPMWYKLHERTE
+1745 PEPMWYKLHERTE
-1758 QFDEQQGSRGDLIV
+1758 QFDEHQGSRGDLIIGLKFELQDV
-1772 ALKLDLHENN
+1772 A

-1824 QKTGVCSRTLNPK
+1824 QKTSVSRRTLSPR
-1837 WEHTFIYRGIS
+1837 WEHTFTYRG
-1848 VQELSTR
+1848 VALRELATR

-1872 MGAIRLSLGTGT
+1872 MGAVRLSLGTGT
-1884 YMGASVNW
+1884 YMGATVNW
-1892 MDSVGKEVSLWQ
+1892 MDSVGREVALWQ
-1904 RMLQQPNFWVENSL
+1904 TMMQRPNFWVEGSL
-1918 PLRPHLNN
+1918 PLRPQLNN

>member
-1 MEITFRRFAV
+1 
-11 ACNSDIINAT
+11 
-21 TMQTTRESSR
+21 MQAQKESSR
-31 QKRCNK
+31 PKRSMK

-52 CARGDTKT
+52 FTQGDTKSE
-60 DNKLNGKRSL
+60 NKLNGKRSL
-70 SEGSVKVKHRKSNI
+70 SEGSVKVRHKKSNI
-84 RRTLTH
+84 QRTLTY
-90 PFTCT
+90 PISCADFE
-95 DDIHDVNMIGVF
+95 DVSMDAVF
-107 NSAVKVEPPPESDE
+107 KMKGEPGPPESDE

-136 GRLSRPT
+136 VRVMAQPL
-143 PQRSR
+143 PQRPR

-160 TVVKRASARRRR
+160 IAVRKASARRRR
-172 MPVNPEWGINSEPG
+172 TPSNLDWGVNNEQG
-186 EASEPEA
+186 EISEPEA

-217 DSSSTAS
+217 DSASTAS
-224 SAAPPVPDDC
+224 SAAPPAPDDC
-234 DWDYFEPGASAAQPI
+234 DWDYFEPGASAAQSLP
-249 PPPTKHVPQACPRP
+249 PQSPPTKHTPQACLRT

-311 PIDAAALARLTTAA
+311 PLDAAAFARLTTAA
-325 AVAVTAAATAT
+325 AVAVTAAATA
-336 ASAAASPQS
+336 SVLPQ
-345 NKFEMTTVERTDK
+345 NRLEMTVEKTDK
-358 AIQSDSQILEPPDN
+358 AIQFEQQVPTSGLDN
-372 DNVDKNIERPVE
+372 DKDDNIIERAVE
-384 NEISVGIKVIA
+384 HETPDGIKVIA
-395 EEDSLLSL
+395 EDSISILSETVET
-403 SSDQAND
+403 
-410 MPDHLEAEKAF
+410 MPDHLDAENAF
-421 PSSNESANSSDSEQ
+421 ASSNESANSSDSET
-435 GVARRSYDLT
+435 GIARRSYDLR

-460 DSGGGGGG
+460 DSGGGGGQ
-468 RFSRVFVVNPADS
+468 FSRVFVVNPADS
-481 SSDLEDNADSSGI
+481 SSDMEDNADSSGI

-508 IIAVEVPRENV
+508 IMAVEMPLEN
-519 VNISAGSNESV
+519 NINIEPEVANESISGN
-530 LRTSDNSNIVLL
+530 SDNIVILG
-542 DSVNFTEEY
+542 SVNF
-551 SVIPYENNS
+551 SENYPMINF
-560 DEDSNDG
+560 DSNSEENCENEC
-567 GNKRSNF
+567 NKSNF
-574 FKFCDE
+574 IKFCDE
-580 NMLQSETCEKYN
+580 NMLQSEMCEKFN
-592 SFSASCSTSSN
+592 SFNTVSDDYTNS
-603 DLDKKHHID
+603 LD
-612 SDVNR
+612 
-617 YQSLS
+617 YQSNLDNS
-622 SENTDYDSL
+622 RTSGISENIEYDSL
-631 AGSLNTENDMKVNFS
+631 DNSFNSDCNIKVSVECSFD
-646 LELPNNGN
+646 NNYDKNISN
-654 EKLISLEVPRDSL
+654 EIKKDSYRKLS
-667 TKLAPSP
+667 PSP
-674 EPQRDTTSSSSAGNI
+674 ELKQADTSLLPLPPQSDEKI

-703 KKELLEDQEEEKM
+703 KKELMEDQGEEKM
-716 HSVRPVGL
+716 HGSRPVCA
-724 DEEGGACAPAATT
+724 ETEGSAGAPVATT
-737 VCRSRTACADG
+737 VCRSRTAEADG

-768 DTTRLMRDITVH
+768 DTTRLMRDIIVH
-780 HTNSQS
+780 HTNSQNEPEPGAS
-786 ESDSPDVPQD
+786 EQQNDTN
-796 ELEDRISDDETPQPS
+796 ERLSDDESAQPS
-811 SGVTVVSNA
+811 GGVTVVSNA

-845 NEDEATSPS
+845 DDATSPS
-854 DTDSGDEA
+854 DSDSGDEA
-862 SLPVRGEDFAYCR
+862 TLPARGDDFAYCR
-875 RSIDFTLHTIVEESC
+875 RSLDFTLHTIVEESC
-890 EESETEQTIKKS
+890 EESETEPTTKKQ

-917 LGDGRT
+917 LGDGRNI
-923 VRDDED
+923 RDDED
-929 AVSEAS
+929 PVSETS
-935 SVCSVGGE
+935 SICSEGDE
-943 SVVDSEQPKR
+943 SIVDTEQPKR
-953 SGDSDELMSSR
+953 SVDSDELVSSR
-964 LETYFLSGFM
+964 LENYFLSGFM

-1026 EEPSL
+1026 DEPSQ
-1031 DNQEV
+1031 DNQEI
-1036 SDGSSTEPEDRH
+1036 SDGSSTETEDRH
-1048 DSSERLDIQGES
+1048 ESLERLDMQGET
-1060 KRKKQNK
+1060 KRKKSK

-1075 ERRQSAEFTE
+1075 ERRQSVEFPE
-1085 ETRDGTRSVSEGED
+1085 ETRDDTRSVSEGED
-1099 GRCSPRPEFPPLG
+1099 GRSSPRVEFPPLG

-1136 RSGDPSS
+1136 RNGDSSS
-1143 EFSRSHE
+1143 EFARSHE
-1150 PKIELEEIT
+1150 PKTELEEI
-1159 EEIRPDIEERVEG
+1159 IEEVRQDVDERPERPLSSR
-1172 PPPSHPPQSPLVR
+1172 PPPSPLTR

-1199 LMMTKMRQFFKQMVH
+1199 LMMTKMRQFFKQMIN
-1214 TTNVR
+1214 TANVR
-1219 TSTPASASSNN
+1219 TSTPTSNPSN
-1230 SESSRP
+1230 TESPRP

-1308 CREIIDEFDRGSSN
+1308 CREIIDEFDRGNSE
-1322 DAGSLERDAVG
+1322 AGSLERDAVG
-1333 AYRRLAQ
+1333 AYQRLAA

-1346 EGSPPLF
+1346 DGSPPLF

-1373 GASPSTDEDSASEPG
+1373 GASPSTDDDSASEPG

-1395 HDILEATA
+1395 HDILEAAA

-1408 ASDSERFSWRG
+1408 ASDCERFSWRG

-1436 GGGESRRSPA
+1436 GGCEARRSP
-1446 GADLAAQK
+1446 GVADLAAQK

-1498 ITGTNTA
+1498 ITGTNTV

-1527 SAPGLHAP
+1527 SAPGLHVP
-1535 RRRRPPPT
+1535 RRRRAPPT
-1543 SLQPPPA
+1543 PQPATPS

-1561 VYCADVEPKSH
+1561 MYISEGLSPGH
-1572 ASATLPRRSNSPLP
+1572 ATLPRRSNSPLP
-1586 NDRDL
+1586 HDRDM
-1591 LDSHPFAINKSGGLP
+1591 DRDRFPINRSGLQA
-1606 TRSESMASVYSGA
+1606 RSESMASVYSGA
-1619 GEGTRNNVTVHGE
+1619 GEGLRGSVTVRGE
-1632 VQISLLYNYRLGA
+1632 VQFSLLYNYRLGA

-1650 KRCRELAPVDSKR
+1650 KRCRDLAPIDVKR

-1676 DKSKAGKRKTKVKK
+1676 DKSKTGKRKTKVKK
-1690 NTLNPVFEE
+1690 NTLSPVFEE
-1699 TLSFVQPLASL
+1699 TLSFAQPLASL

-1745 PAPMWYKLHERTE
+1745 PEPMWYKLHERTE
-1758 QFDEQQGSRGDLIV
+1758 QFDEHQGSRGDLIIGLKFELQDV
-1772 ALKLDLHENN
+1772 A

-1824 QKTGVCSRTLNPK
+1824 QKTSVSRRTLSPR
-1837 WEHTFIYRGIS
+1837 WEHTFAYRG
-1848 VQELSTR
+1848 VALRELATR

-1872 MGAIRLSLGTGT
+1872 MGAVRLSLGTGT
-1884 YMGASVNW
+1884 YMGATVNW
-1892 MDSVGKEVSLWQ
+1892 MDSVGREVALWQ
-1904 RMLQQPNFWVENSL
+1904 TMMQRPNFWVEGSL
-1918 PLRPHLNN
+1918 PLRPQLNN

>member
-1 MEITFRRFAV
+1 
-11 ACNSDIINAT
+11 
-21 TMQTTRESSR
+21 
-31 QKRCNK
+31 
-37 RRNSRKKSLSPSDLK
+37 
-52 CARGDTKT
+52 
-60 DNKLNGKRSL
+60 
-70 SEGSVKVKHRKSNI
+70 
-84 RRTLTH
+84 
-90 PFTCT
+90 
-95 DDIHDVNMIGVF
+95 
-107 NSAVKVEPPPESDE
+107 
-121 SNLPPT
+121 
-127 SSDRDTEDD
+127 
-136 GRLSRPT
+136 
-143 PQRSR
+143 
-148 WDSGSEMDSLVS
+148 
-160 TVVKRASARRRR
+160 
-172 MPVNPEWGINSEPG
+172 
-186 EASEPEA
+186 
-193 GRMRPEDYRLVFLS
+193 MRPEDYRLVFLS

-217 DSSSTAS
+217 DSASTSS
-224 SAAPPVPDDC
+224 SAAPPAPDDC
-234 DWDYFEPGASAAQPI
+234 DWDYFEPGAAAQPQ
-249 PPPTKHVPQACPRP
+249 PPPKLPPPACPRA

-289 ALLAFPTQTPPAPHW
+289 ALLAFPTPTPPTPHW

-311 PIDAAALARLTTAA
+311 PLDAAALARLTTAA
-325 AVAVTAAATAT
+325 AVAVTAAATA
-336 ASAAASPQS
+336 SALPQ
-345 NKFEMTTVERTDK
+345 NRLEMTVERTDK
-358 AIQSDSQILEPPDN
+358 AIQSEIQAPTSTDSA
-372 DNVDKNIERPVE
+372 DKNIERAE
-384 NEISVGIKVIA
+384 HETLDGIKVIA
-395 EEDSLLSL
+395 EDCASVLSE
-403 SSDQAND
+403 SVD

-421 PSSNESANSSDSEQ
+421 PSSNESGESSDSEA
-435 GVARRSYDLT
+435 GVAHRSYDLR

-460 DSGGGGGG
+460 DSGGGGGQ
-468 RFSRVFVVNPADS
+468 FSRVFVVNPADS
-481 SSDLEDNADSSGI
+481 SSDMEDNADSSGI

-508 IIAVEVPRENV
+508 IMAADRHPNVNIEAESDENV
-519 VNISAGSNESV
+519 PQINN
-530 LRTSDNSNIVLL
+530 DNVVLL
-542 DSVNFTEEY
+542 ETVNFVERY
-551 SVIPYENNS
+551 PVIAYCSNS
-560 DEDSNDG
+560 DENSESST
-567 GNKRSNF
+567 RTSNF
-574 FKFCDE
+574 IKFCDE
-580 NMLQSETCEKYN
+580 NMLKSEVCEKFN
-592 SFSASCSTSSN
+592 SFNNCSDDYTSSLDYQTNAENTQSSGNSENIECDSLDNSFNSDCNIKVSVELSDN
-603 DLDKKHHID
+603 DFYHSDKLSANTKQMHQKK
-612 SDVNR
+612 
-617 YQSLS
+617 QSS
-622 SENTDYDSL
+622 SEQEETSL
-631 AGSLNTENDMKVNFS
+631 PA
-646 LELPNNGN
+646 
-654 EKLISLEVPRDSL
+654 
-667 TKLAPSP
+667 
-674 EPQRDTTSSSSAGNI
+674 SSSPSVEKI

-703 KKELLEDQEEEKM
+703 KKELMEDQGEEKM
-716 HSVRPVGL
+716 HGPRPVCA
-724 DEEGGACAPAATT
+724 DAGGSAGAPVAAA
-737 VCRSRTACADG
+737 VSRSRTAGADG
-748 SARFTSRVMITHDRV
+748 ARFTSRVMITHDSV

-768 DTTRLMRDITVH
+768 DTTRLMRDIVVH

-786 ESDSPDVPQD
+786 EPEPGASERQNETNERS
-796 ELEDRISDDETPQPS
+796 LSDDESQPS
-811 SGVTVVSNA
+811 GGVTVVSNS

-845 NEDEATSPS
+845 DDDDATSTS
-854 DTDSGDEA
+854 DSDSGDEA
-862 SLPVRGEDFAYCR
+862 TLPTRGDEFAYCR
-875 RSIDFTLHTIVEESC
+875 RSLDFTLHTIVEESC
-890 EESETEQTIKKS
+890 EESETEPTMKT
-902 RPISATELEKYFFFG
+902 RPISATELEKYFFYG
-917 LGDGRT
+917 LADGRN

-929 AVSEAS
+929 PVSETS
-935 SVCSVGGE
+935 SVCSEGGE
-943 SVVDSEQPKR
+943 SIVDAEQPKR
-953 SGDSDELMSSR
+953 SGDSDELVSSR
-964 LETYFLSGFM
+964 LEKYFLSGFM
-974 GFNQERRDSDGS
+974 GFTQERRESDGS

-1026 EEPSL
+1026 DEPSQ
-1031 DNQEV
+1031 DPQEI
-1036 SDGSSTEPEDRH
+1036 SDGSSTETEDRH
-1048 DSSERLDIQGES
+1048 ESLERLDMQGET
-1060 KRKKQNK
+1060 KRKKQSK
-1067 KPRGSPAD
+1067 KQRGSPAD
-1075 ERRQSAEFTE
+1075 ERRQSVEFPD
-1085 ETRDGTRSVSEGED
+1085 ETRDDARSVSEGED
-1099 GRCSPRPEFPPLG
+1099 GRSSPRVEFPPLG

-1136 RSGDPSS
+1136 RSGDSSS
-1143 EFSRSHE
+1143 EFNRSHE
-1150 PKIELEEIT
+1150 PKTELEEII
-1159 EEIRPDIEERVEG
+1159 EEVRPEVDERVERPPTSR
-1172 PPPSHPPQSPLVR
+1172 PPPSPLTR

-1199 LMMTKMRQFFKQMVH
+1199 LMMTKMRQFFKQMVN
-1214 TTNVR
+1214 TANVK
-1219 TSTPASASSNN
+1219 TSTVLASPNA
-1230 SESSRP
+1230 ESPPKP

-1297 RSALRKQISDS
+1297 RSALRKQISES
-1308 CREIIDEFDRGSSN
+1308 CREIIDEFDRGNSE
-1322 DAGSLERDAVG
+1322 AGSLERDAAG
-1333 AYRRLAQ
+1333 AYQRLAA

-1346 EGSPPLF
+1346 DGSPPLF

-1367 MHEVSG
+1367 MHEVSA
-1373 GASPSTDEDSASEPG
+1373 GASPSTDDDSASEPG

-1408 ASDSERFSWRG
+1408 ASDCERFSWRG

-1436 GGGESRRSPA
+1436 DRCEARRSPA
-1446 GADLAAQK
+1446 GAELAAQK

-1498 ITGTNTA
+1498 ITGPSPA

-1535 RRRRPPPT
+1535 RRRRPPPP
-1543 SLQPPPA
+1543 QPSAPS

-1561 VYCADVEPKSH
+1561 VYISEAVSPGH
-1572 ASATLPRRSNSPLP
+1572 ATLPRRSNSPLP
-1586 NDRDL
+1586 HERDMDRDRF
-1591 LDSHPFAINKSGGLP
+1591 PINRSGLQA
-1606 TRSESMASVYSGA
+1606 RSESMASVYSGA
-1619 GEGTRNNVTVHGE
+1619 GEGLRGSVTVKGE
-1632 VQISLLYNYRLGA
+1632 VQFSLLYNYRLGA

-1650 KRCRELAPVDSKR
+1650 KRCRDLAPIDVKR

-1710 SARTLWLSVWHAD
+1710 SARTLWLSAWHAD

-1734 TLPLADVVFDD
+1734 TLSLADVVFDD

-1758 QFDEQQGSRGDLIV
+1758 QFDEQHGSRGDLIV
-1772 ALKLDLHENN
+1772 GLKFELKDAA
-1782 RGKGTLHVLVKEA
+1782 RGSGTLHVLVKEA

-1800 TKPNGLADVFC
+1800 NKPNGLCDVFC

-1824 QKTGVCSRTLNPK
+1824 QKTVVVRRSLNPR
-1837 WEHTFIYRGIS
+1837 WEHTFVYRGLTM
-1848 VQELSTR
+1848 QELATR

-1872 MGAIRLSLGTGT
+1872 MGAVRLSLATGT
-1884 YMGASVNW
+1884 YMGAPVNW
-1892 MDSVGKEVSLWQ
+1892 MDSVGKEITLWQ
-1904 RMLQQPNFWVENSL
+1904 NMMQQPNLWVEGSL
-1918 PLRPHLNN
+1918 PLRPQLIN

>member
-1 MEITFRRFAV
+1 
-11 ACNSDIINAT
+11 
-21 TMQTTRESSR
+21 MQTARESSR

-52 CARGDTKT
+52 CSRGESKQDS
-60 DNKLNGKRSL
+60 KLGKRSL

-90 PFTCT
+90 PFTGS
-95 DDIHDVNMIGVF
+95 DEIKDVTMTGVF
-107 NSAVKVEPPPESDE
+107 NREVKVEPPPESDE

-136 GRLSRPT
+136 GRVRPRPT
-143 PQRSR
+143 PQWSK
-148 WDSGSEMDSLVS
+148 WDSGSEMDSLVT
-160 TVVKRASARRRR
+160 TVVRRASARRRR
-172 MPVNPEWGINSEPG
+172 TPANPEWGGTEAG
-186 EASEPEA
+186 EVSEPEA

-207 SDSSCREDTE
+207 SDSSCRDDTE
-217 DSSSTAS
+217 DSSSTS
-224 SAAPPVPDDC
+224 SAAPPAPDDC
-234 DWDYFEPGASAAQPI
+234 DWDYFEPGAA
-249 PPPTKHVPQACPRP
+249 PPPPPPRHTPQVCPRT

-289 ALLAFPTQTPPAPHW
+289 ALLAFPTQTPPTPHW
-304 NTYPGFP
+304 HTYPGFP
-311 PIDAAALARLTTAA
+311 PLDAAALARLTTAA
-325 AVAVTAAATAT
+325 AVAVSAAASATAT
-336 ASAAASPQS
+336 ALPHT
-345 NKFEMTTVERTDK
+345 EMTPDKTDK
-358 AIQSDSQILEPPDN
+358 AIQSETTQPPDN
-372 DNVDKNIERPVE
+372 DNNDNIIEQPVE
-384 NEISVGIKVIA
+384 CEAPDGIKVIA
-395 EEDSLLSL
+395 EEDTLSVL
-403 SSDQAND
+403 SEQAEV
-410 MPDHLEAEKAF
+410 MPDHLDAEKAF
-421 PSSNESANSSDSEQ
+421 PSSNESGESSDSEAD
-435 GVARRSYDLT
+435 VERRSYDLT
-445 SGAPEEPATSDEDSD
+445 SGAPEEPVTSDEDSD
-460 DSGGGGGG
+460 DSGGGGG

-494 DCDDSYDKKSDSLE
+494 DCDDSFDKKSDSLE
-508 IIAVEVPRENV
+508 IMAVEVAVQNEININVEQRQEFEEN
-519 VNISAGSNESV
+519 N
-530 LRTSDNSNIVLL
+530 DNDNIVLL
-542 DSVNFTEEY
+542 DSLTFTEEY
-551 SVIPYENNS
+551 PMIPYGSDNNENNS
-560 DEDSNDG
+560 NKSDEKSH
-567 GNKRSNF
+567 F
-574 FKFCDE
+574 IKFCDK
-580 NMLQSETCEKYN
+580 NMLQSETCEEYN
-592 SFSASCSTSSN
+592 SFNASCSTSSDN
-603 DLDKKHHID
+603 SDKKNYID
-612 SDVNR
+612 NG
-617 YQSLS
+617 LNS
-622 SENTDYDSL
+622 SESMSISNDCDSL
-631 AGSLNTENDMKVNFS
+631 DNTLNAESDMKVKVS
-646 LELPNNGN
+646 VEVPN
-654 EKLISLEVPRDSL
+654 EKYNNEELFSNKIPHASPL
-667 TKLAPSP
+667 TKLSSSP
-674 EPQRDTTSSSSAGNI
+674 EPDQDSQSSPTVDKI

-703 KKELLEDQEEEKM
+703 KKELLEEQGEEKI
-716 HSVRPVGL
+716 HGTRPVCSA
-724 DEEGGACAPAATT
+724 EAGGASAPAATT
-737 VCRSRTACADG
+737 VCRSRSARTDG

-780 HTNSQS
+780 HTNSQN
-786 ESDSPDVPQD
+786 EPISDTQD
-796 ELEDRISDDETPQPS
+796 ENEQSLASDDEVPQPS
-811 SGVTVVSNA
+811 GGVTVVSNA

-845 NEDEATSPS
+845 DDDEATTATDS
-854 DTDSGDEA
+854 DSGDEA
-862 SLPVRGEDFAYCR
+862 TLPARGDDFAYCR

-890 EESETEQTIKKS
+890 EESETEHTTKKP
-902 RPISATELEKYFFFG
+902 RPVSATELDKYFFFD
-917 LGDGRT
+917 LGDGRN
-923 VRDDED
+923 VRDDEEP
-929 AVSEAS
+929 VSETS
-935 SVCSVGGE
+935 SVCSEGGE
-943 SVVDSEQPKR
+943 SMVDSEQPKR
-953 SGDSDELMSSR
+953 NSSDNDELASSR
-964 LETYFLSGFM
+964 LEKYFLSGFM
-974 GFNQERRDSDGS
+974 GFNQERHDSDGS
-986 GSVGSDSEGKQS
+986 GSVGSDSEGRQS
-998 PEQRRKRLVRA
+998 PQRRKRLVRA

-1026 EEPSL
+1026 EEPSQET
-1031 DNQEV
+1031 QEV
-1036 SDGSSTEPEDRH
+1036 SDGSSTETEDRH
-1048 DSSERLDIQGES
+1048 DSSERLDVQGES
-1060 KRKKQNK
+1060 KRKKQSK
-1067 KPRGSPAD
+1067 KTRGSPAD
-1075 ERRQSAEFTE
+1075 ERRQSAEFAD
-1085 ETRDGTRSVSEGED
+1085 ETRDDTRSVSEGED
-1099 GRCSPRPEFPPLG
+1099 GRSSPRPEFPPLG
-1112 SELSESKKQTSR
+1112 SELSESKKQASR

-1136 RSGDPSS
+1136 RNGDSSS
-1143 EFSRSHE
+1143 EFGRSHE
-1150 PKIELEEIT
+1150 PKIELEEII
-1159 EEIRPDIEERVEG
+1159 EEIRPDIEERLEG
-1172 PPPSHPPQSPLVR
+1172 PPSTRPPPSSLTR

-1199 LMMTKMRQFFKQMVH
+1199 LMMNKMRQFFKQMINSA
-1214 TTNVR
+1214 NVR
-1219 TSTPASASSNN
+1219 TSTPASASSN

-1290 LEGTAAN
+1290 LEGTAN

-1308 CREIIDEFDRGSSN
+1308 CREIIDEFDRGNSE
-1322 DAGSLERDAVG
+1322 AGSLERDAAG
-1333 AYRRLAQ
+1333 AYQRLAA

-1367 MHEVSG
+1367 MHDVSA
-1373 GASPSTDEDSASEPG
+1373 GASPSTDDDSASEPG

-1395 HDILEATA
+1395 HDILEAA
-1403 SRGSV
+1403 VSRGSV
-1408 ASDSERFSWRG
+1408 ASDCERFSWRG

-1427 ADSRGTLGG
+1427 TDSRGTLGG
-1436 GGGESRRSPA
+1436 PGSEARRSPA
-1446 GADLAAQK
+1446 GAELAAQR

-1460 GAISG
+1460 GAIGG

-1498 ITGTNTA
+1498 ITGTNTV

-1543 SLQPPPA
+1543 LHLPPPA

-1561 VYCADVEPKSH
+1561 TFISESLSPSH
-1572 ASATLPRRSNSPLP
+1572 ATLPRRSNSPLP
-1586 NDRDL
+1586 HERDMLDRDRF
-1591 LDSHPFAINKSGGLP
+1591 PINRSGLQA
-1606 TRSESMASVYSGA
+1606 RSESMASVYSGA
-1619 GEGTRNNVTVHGE
+1619 GEGIRGNVTVRGE

-1650 KRCRELAPVDSKR
+1650 KRCRDLAPVDTKR

-1676 DKSKAGKRKTKVKK
+1676 DKSKTGKRKTKVKK
-1690 NTLNPVFEE
+1690 NTLSPVFEE

-1745 PAPMWYKLHERTE
+1745 PAPQWHKLHERTE

-1772 ALKLDLHENN
+1772 GLKFELHESGAN

-1800 TKPNGLADVFC
+1800 SKPNGLADVFC

-1818 RGRLAK
+1818 RGRLSK
-1824 QKTGVCSRTLNPK
+1824 QKTGVCRRTLSPR
-1837 WEHTFIYRGIS
+1837 WEHTFTYRGLTPS
-1848 VQELSTR
+1848 QLAAR
-1855 ALELSL
+1855 ALDLTL
-1861 WDRDRLASNDF
+1861 WDRDRLASNEF
-1872 MGAIRLSLGTGT
+1872 MGAVRLSLGTGT
-1884 YMGASVNW
+1884 YMGANVNW
-1892 MDSVGKEVSLWQ
+1892 MDSVGKEVTLWQ
-1904 RMLQQPNFWVENSL
+1904 TMMQRPNFWVEGSL
-1918 PLRPHLNN
+1918 PLRPHLSN

>member
-1 MEITFRRFAV
+1 
-11 ACNSDIINAT
+11 
-21 TMQTTRESSR
+21 
-31 QKRCNK
+31 
-37 RRNSRKKSLSPSDLK
+37 
-52 CARGDTKT
+52 
-60 DNKLNGKRSL
+60 
-70 SEGSVKVKHRKSNI
+70 
-84 RRTLTH
+84 
-90 PFTCT
+90 
-95 DDIHDVNMIGVF
+95 
-107 NSAVKVEPPPESDE
+107 
-121 SNLPPT
+121 
-127 SSDRDTEDD
+127 
-136 GRLSRPT
+136 
-143 PQRSR
+143 
-148 WDSGSEMDSLVS
+148 
-160 TVVKRASARRRR
+160 
-172 MPVNPEWGINSEPG
+172 
-186 EASEPEA
+186 
-193 GRMRPEDYRLVFLS
+193 MRPEDYRLVFLS

-217 DSSSTAS
+217 DSASTSS
-224 SAAPPVPDDC
+224 SAAPPAPDDC
-234 DWDYFEPGASAAQPI
+234 DWDYFEPGAAAAQPLPLS
-249 PPPTKHVPQACPRP
+249 PPKHAPQVCQRA

-289 ALLAFPTQTPPAPHW
+289 ALLAFPTSAPPTPHW

-311 PIDAAALARLTTAA
+311 PLDAATLARFTTAA
-325 AVAVTAAATAT
+325 AVAVTAAATA
-336 ASAAASPQS
+336 SALPQ
-345 NKFEMTTVERTDK
+345 NRLEMTVERTDK
-358 AIQSDSQILEPPDN
+358 AIQSEIQLPTSTDTDN
-372 DNVDKNIERPVE
+372 IDKNIERAVE
-384 NEISVGIKVIA
+384 HKTLDGIKVIA
-395 EEDSLLSL
+395 EDSVSVLSG
-403 SSDQAND
+403 SVDT

-421 PSSNESANSSDSEQ
+421 PSSNESANSSDSEA
-435 GVARRSYDLT
+435 GVARRSYDLR
-445 SGAPEEPATSDEDSD
+445 SGAPEEPATTDEDSD
-460 DSGGGGGG
+460 DSGGGGGQ
-468 RFSRVFVVNPADS
+468 FSRVFVVNPADS
-481 SSDLEDNADSSGI
+481 SSDMEDNADSSGI
-494 DCDDSYDKKSDSLE
+494 DCDDSYDKKSDSIE
-508 IIAVEVPRENV
+508 IMAADMVMHNGLNMEAESNENV
-519 VNISAGSNESV
+519 PQNNNE
-530 LRTSDNSNIVLL
+530 NIVILET
-542 DSVNFTEEY
+542 VNFSEHYPVNSY
-551 SVIPYENNS
+551 SNNS
-560 DEDSNDG
+560 DENSESSTR
-567 GNKRSNF
+567 KSNF
-574 FKFCDE
+574 IKFCDE
-580 NMLQSETCEKYN
+580 NMLRSEVCEKFN
-592 SFSASCSTSSN
+592 SFNTVSDS
-603 DLDKKHHID
+603 LD
-612 SDVNR
+612 
-617 YQSLS
+617 YQSNVDNNQSSGISDNIECDSLDNSFKSDCNIKVSVELSDCNYDNNTLVSNRSQGQPRKQSFSPELNQQETSLPTLS
-622 SENTDYDSL
+622 SPRE
-631 AGSLNTENDMKVNFS
+631 
-646 LELPNNGN
+646 
-654 EKLISLEVPRDSL
+654 EK
-667 TKLAPSP
+667 
-674 EPQRDTTSSSSAGNI
+674 I

-703 KKELLEDQEEEKM
+703 KKELMDDQGKEKI
-716 HSVRPVGL
+716 HGSRPVC
-724 DEEGGACAPAATT
+724 DQTGGSAGTPVPTA
-737 VCRSRTACADG
+737 VSRSRTAGADG
-748 SARFTSRVMITHDRV
+748 AARFTSRVMITHDSV

-768 DTTRLMRDITVH
+768 DTTRLMRDIVVH
-780 HTNSQS
+780 HTNSQNEPEPGAS
-786 ESDSPDVPQD
+786 EQPNEPNERS
-796 ELEDRISDDETPQPS
+796 LSDDESPQPS
-811 SGVTVVSNA
+811 GGVTVVSNS

-845 NEDEATSPS
+845 DDDDATSAS
-854 DTDSGDEA
+854 DSDSGDEA
-862 SLPVRGEDFAYCR
+862 TLPTRGEEFAYCR
-875 RSIDFTLHTIVEESC
+875 RSLDFTLHTIVEESC
-890 EESETEQTIKKS
+890 EESETEPTIKK
-902 RPISATELEKYFFFG
+902 RPISATELDKYFFYD
-917 LGDGRT
+917 LGDGRN

-929 AVSEAS
+929 AVSETS
-935 SVCSVGGE
+935 SVCSEDGE
-943 SVVDSEQPKR
+943 SIVDTEQPKR
-953 SGDSDELMSSR
+953 SGDSDELVSSR
-964 LETYFLSGFM
+964 LEKYFLSGFM
-974 GFNQERRDSDGS
+974 GFTQERRDSDGS

-1009 RGTPRSHSSS
+1009 RGTPRSHSNS
-1019 LDNLLTG
+1019 LDNLLAG
-1026 EEPSL
+1026 DEPSQ
-1031 DNQEV
+1031 DPQEI
-1036 SDGSSTEPEDRH
+1036 SDGSSTETEDRH
-1048 DSSERLDIQGES
+1048 ESLERLDMQGET

-1067 KPRGSPAD
+1067 KPRGSPD
-1075 ERRQSAEFTE
+1075 ERRQSVEFPE
-1085 ETRDGTRSVSEGED
+1085 ETRDDTRSVSEGED
-1099 GRCSPRPEFPPLG
+1099 GRLTPRVEFPPLG

-1136 RSGDPSS
+1136 RSGDSSS
-1143 EFSRSHE
+1143 EFNRTHE
-1150 PKIELEEIT
+1150 PKTELEEII
-1159 EEIRPDIEERVEG
+1159 EEVRPDVDERIERPPSR
-1172 PPPSHPPQSPLVR
+1172 PPPSPLTR

-1199 LMMTKMRQFFKQMVH
+1199 LMMTKMRQFFKQMVNSANVKS
-1214 TTNVR
+1214 TNLVV
-1219 TSTPASASSNN
+1219 SPNA
-1230 SESSRP
+1230 ESPRP

-1290 LEGTAAN
+1290 LEGTAN

-1308 CREIIDEFDRGSSN
+1308 CREIIDEFDRGTSE
-1322 DAGSLERDAVG
+1322 AGSLERDAVG
-1333 AYRRLAQ
+1333 AYQRLAA

-1346 EGSPPLF
+1346 DGSPPMF

-1367 MHEVSG
+1367 MHEVSA
-1373 GASPSTDEDSASEPG
+1373 GASPSTDDDSASEPG

-1408 ASDSERFSWRG
+1408 ASDCERFSWRG

-1436 GGGESRRSPA
+1436 DRCEARRSPA
-1446 GADLAAQK
+1446 GAELAAQK

-1480 DAESEE
+1480 DAESREGNTVLQSEE

-1498 ITGTNTA
+1498 VTGTNTV

-1527 SAPGLHAP
+1527 SAPGLHVP
-1535 RRRRPPPT
+1535 RRRRPAPP
-1543 SLQPPPA
+1543 QPSAPS

-1561 VYCADVEPKSH
+1561 VYMSEAVSPGH
-1572 ASATLPRRSNSPLP
+1572 ATLPRRSNSPLP
-1586 NDRDL
+1586 HERETDRDRF
-1591 LDSHPFAINKSGGLP
+1591 PINRSGLQA
-1606 TRSESMASVYSGA
+1606 RSESMASVYSGA
-1619 GEGTRNNVTVHGE
+1619 GEGLRGSVTVKGE
-1632 VQISLLYNYRLGA
+1632 VQFSLLYNYRLGA

-1650 KRCRELAPVDSKR
+1650 KRCRDLAPVDVKR

-1710 SARTLWLSVWHAD
+1710 SARTLWLSAWHAD

-1772 ALKLDLHENN
+1772 GLKFELADAA

-1824 QKTGVCSRTLNPK
+1824 QKTTVVRRSLNPR
-1837 WEHTFIYRGIS
+1837 WEHTFTYRGLTL
-1848 VQELSTR
+1848 QELATR

-1872 MGAIRLSLGTGT
+1872 MGAVRLSLATGT

-1892 MDSVGKEVSLWQ
+1892 MDSVGKEITLWQ
-1904 RMLQQPNFWVENSL
+1904 NMMQQPNLWVEGSL
-1918 PLRPHLNN
+1918 PLRPQLIN

>member
-1 MEITFRRFAV
+1 
-11 ACNSDIINAT
+11 
-21 TMQTTRESSR
+21 MQAARESSR
-31 QKRCNK
+31 QRRNIK

-52 CARGDTKT
+52 CGRGDSKAES
-60 DNKLNGKRSL
+60 KLSGKRSL
-70 SEGSVKVKHRKSNI
+70 SEGSVKVRHRRNVQ
-84 RRTLTH
+84 RTLTH
-90 PFTCT
+90 PLYM
-95 DDIHDVNMIGVF
+95 DDVRDV
-107 NSAVKVEPPPESDE
+107 SVETFGAKAGGPPESDD

-127 SSDRDTEDD
+127 SSDRDTEEDVKTQD
-136 GRLSRPT
+136 ARRPL
-143 PQRSR
+143 PQRPR
-148 WDSGSEMDSLVS
+148 WDSGSEMDSLISIAVR
-160 TVVKRASARRRR
+160 KASARRRR
-172 MPVNPEWGINSEPG
+172 TPANPDWGVHSEPG

-224 SAAPPVPDDC
+224 SVAHPAPDDC
-234 DWDYFEPGASAAQPI
+234 DWDYFEPGASAQ
-249 PPPTKHVPQACPRP
+249 PPPPRHTPLPCPRT

-289 ALLAFPTQTPPAPHW
+289 ALLAFPAQNPPAPHW

-311 PIDAAALARLTTAA
+311 PLDAAALARLTTAA
-325 AVAVTAAATAT
+325 AVAVAATAT
-336 ASAAASPQS
+336 AATATAAALPQP
-345 NKFEMTTVERTDK
+345 NKLEMTAERNDTA
-358 AIQSDSQILEPPDN
+358 AIQSETSEHAARDN
-372 DNVDKNIERPVE
+372 DNADKRAERPIERTA
-384 NEISVGIKVIA
+384 SDDIKVIA
-395 EEDSLLSL
+395 EDSVSVLSGPA
-403 SSDQAND
+403 DA
-410 MPDHLEAEKAF
+410 MPGHLDAENAF
-421 PSSNESANSSDSEQ
+421 PSSNESAESSDSEG
-435 GVARRSYDLT
+435 GVARRSYDFR

-460 DSGGGGGG
+460 DSGGGGVDSIC
-468 RFSRVFVVNPADS
+468 FSEDRPANTCSDDS
-481 SSDLEDNADSSGI
+481 DEGSSDD
-494 DCDDSYDKKSDSLE
+494 
-508 IIAVEVPRENV
+508 AV
-519 VNISAGSNESV
+519 
-530 LRTSDNSNIVLL
+530 
-542 DSVNFTEEY
+542 
-551 SVIPYENNS
+551 
-560 DEDSNDG
+560 
-567 GNKRSNF
+567 KRSNF
-574 FKFCDE
+574 VKFCDD
-580 NMLQSETCEKYN
+580 NMLRSETCERYN
-592 SFSASCSTSSN
+592 SFNASCSTYIDNSDCSN
-603 DLDKKHHID
+603 NDDNNQSRSTISEVIECDSLDNSFNAENSIKVKVSVKLQEETRDEKD
-612 SDVNR
+612 SDGC
-617 YQSLS
+617 
-622 SENTDYDSL
+622 SERV
-631 AGSLNTENDMKVNFS
+631 AMA
-646 LELPNNGN
+646 
-654 EKLISLEVPRDSL
+654 
-667 TKLAPSP
+667 APSP
-674 EPQRDTTSSSSAGNI
+674 EPIPDDTKAERAEKI

-703 KKELLEDQEEEKM
+703 KKELLEEPGEVKTYGA
-716 HSVRPVGL
+716 RPVRAGA
-724 DEEGGACAPAATT
+724 EGSAGAPDAAAAP
-737 VCRSRTACADG
+737 VCRSLSPGADG

-763 SVVTS
+763 SVVTT
-768 DTTRLMRDITVH
+768 DTTQLMRDITVQ
-780 HTNSQS
+780 HTNSQNETPS
-786 ESDSPDVPQD
+786 GGARTDTSGE
-796 ELEDRISDDETPQPS
+796 RASDDETQPS
-811 SGVTVVSNA
+811 GGVTVVSNA

-845 NEDEATSPS
+845 DEETTTSDS
-854 DTDSGDEA
+854 ESGDEA
-862 SLPVRGEDFAYCR
+862 SMPARGEEFAYCR
-875 RSIDFTLHTIVEESC
+875 RSLDFTLHTIVEESC
-890 EESETEQTIKKS
+890 EESETENATKKS

-917 LGDGRT
+917 LGDGRN
-923 VRDDED
+923 VRDDEP
-929 AVSEAS
+929 ASETS
-935 SVCSVGGE
+935 SVCSEGGE
-943 SVVDSEQPKR
+943 SIVDSEQPKR
-953 SGDSDELMSSR
+953 SGDNEELVSSR
-964 LETYFLSGFM
+964 LEKYFLSGFM

-1019 LDNLLTG
+1019 LDNLLAG
-1026 EEPSL
+1026 DEPSQ
-1031 DNQEV
+1031 DTQEV
-1036 SDGSSTEPEDRH
+1036 SDGSSTETEDRH
-1048 DSSERLDIQGES
+1048 ESLERLDMQGET
-1060 KRKKQNK
+1060 KRKKQSK
-1067 KPRGSPAD
+1067 KTRGSPAD
-1075 ERRQSAEFTE
+1075 ERRQSIEFSE
-1085 ETRDGTRSVSEGED
+1085 ETRDDTRSVSEGED
-1099 GRCSPRPEFPPLG
+1099 GRLTPRPEFPPLG

-1136 RSGDPSS
+1136 RNGDSS
-1143 EFSRSHE
+1143 AEFSRSHE
-1150 PKIELEEIT
+1150 PKSELEEIV
-1159 EEIRPDIEERVEG
+1159 EEIRPDLDERVERPPSSR
-1172 PPPSHPPQSPLVR
+1172 PPPSPLTR

-1199 LMMTKMRQFFKQMVH
+1199 LMMTKMRQFFKQMVNSA
-1214 TTNVR
+1214 NVR
-1219 TSTPASASSNN
+1219 TSTPASSN

-1290 LEGTAAN
+1290 LEGTTN

-1308 CREIIDEFDRGSSN
+1308 CREIIDEFDRG
-1322 DAGSLERDAVG
+1322 DGAGSLERDAVG
-1333 AYRRLAQ
+1333 AYQKLAA

-1367 MHEVSG
+1367 MHEVSA
-1373 GASPSTDEDSASEPG
+1373 GASPSTDDDSASEPG

-1395 HDILEATA
+1395 HDVLEAAA

-1408 ASDSERFSWRG
+1408 ASDCERFSWRG

-1436 GGGESRRSPA
+1436 PGCEARRSPA
-1446 GADLAAQK
+1446 GAELAAQK

-1460 GAISG
+1460 GAIAG

-1486 EQRAGSLPRLPS
+1486 EERAGSLPRLPS
-1498 ITGTNTA
+1498 ITGTNTV

-1543 SLQPPPA
+1543 PHQPTPA

-1561 VYCADVEPKSH
+1561 VYMSDTLS
-1572 ASATLPRRSNSPLP
+1572 SGNATLPRRSSSPLP
-1586 NDRDL
+1586 HDRDL
-1591 LDSHPFAINKSGGLP
+1591 DRDRFPINRSGLQA
-1606 TRSESMASVYSGA
+1606 RSESMASVYSGA
-1619 GEGTRNNVTVHGE
+1619 GEGARGSVTVRGE
-1632 VQISLLYNYRLGA
+1632 VQFSLLYNYRLGA

-1650 KRCRELAPVDSKR
+1650 KRCRDLAPVDTKR

-1690 NTLNPVFEE
+1690 GTLCPVFEE
-1699 TLSFVQPLASL
+1699 TLSFAQPLASL
-1710 SARTLWLSVWHAD
+1710 STRTLWLSVWHAD

-1734 TLPLADVVFDD
+1734 ALPLADLVFDD
-1745 PAPMWYKLHERTE
+1745 PAPAWYKLHERTE
-1758 QFDEQQGSRGDLIV
+1758 QFDEHQGTRGDLIV
-1772 ALKLDLHENN
+1772 GLKFESQDNSG

-1824 QKTGVCSRTLNPK
+1824 QKTSVARRTLSPR
-1837 WEHTFIYRGIS
+1837 WEHTFTYRGLS
-1848 VQELSTR
+1848 LQELGTR

-1872 MGAIRLSLGTGT
+1872 MGAVRLSLGTGT

-1892 MDSVGKEVSLWQ
+1892 MDSMGKEVALWQ
-1904 RMLQQPNFWVENSL
+1904 TMMQRPNFWVEGSL
-1918 PLRPHLNN
+1918 PLRPQLNN